1 MKLFGRK
8 TLALLLALT
17 MMLSL
22 CSFTAFG
29 AVESVTLDQST
40 LTLEVGQQATL
51 TPTVTVTE
59 ESAQTVTW
67 RSSKDSIVTVSDDG
81 TVKAVAQGTAII
93 FATST
98 VDTDK
103 YASCE
108 VTVTPKNIAVTGIS
122 IANKKAV
129 MVVNDTFAFT
139 ATVQPDNATDKTVTW
154 ESTNPSVATVSA
166 DGTVTAK
173 TAGTTNIVAKAGTG
187 SNVQSDSATV
197 QVLNNTIYAVTINRQ
212 ALESVYFGTTRDQI
226 IEELATLNWSVK
238 YGDATNNVDG
248 KAKLPASAWSSQ
260 DFKERT
266 AGNYTFNGSFGENK
280 DVTVTVTVM
289 QGEVSSVPTLS
300 YTVYKGVLK
309 DTVIVKT
316 LPSEVIVTLSNNEK
330 EKFTIGTNGDF
341 HWECANYNA
350 LTPAD
355 YTFTAVAN
363 TNDAAK
369 AHFANVSMNG
379 KTITAKVSVT
389 TSYPLPISETMYYG
403 RNTSSSIDLEETI
416 RSAVKEAIKTR
427 LNSTTT
433 SVTFKEISVLSCA
446 NQTYGKL
453 GTGTSRYIYTV
464 NSDKLDKSSMKETF
478 TYSALDTDGVTY
490 SGTLELTITSNV
502 YNVSDATSTSDPIVY
517 FSGSSGIASK
527 ISEAFKA
534 RYGSTPTYI
543 DFGNI
548 GRNDDKL
555 GELRD
560 GNGDSVE
567 DGTYTF
573 VSKDEDYDSVANIY
587 FVPTG
592 VKGTF
597 EIEYTAYSGSGSSKK
612 TMTGTITIDCR
623 EMLVIW
629 LNDLAAGET
638 QSLSSAAIQEQVT
651 AILDTTGRNA
661 KTYTLDTIKLYA
673 PKYGTLYDGNNKKIP
688 SSTKALDAEY
698 VDDYTYEAP
707 SKVTSGTLVTLK
719 FSVKCKPDS
728 GKTQKDAE
736 GVMLFNLIKKADITI
751 SASANG
757 YATLDASLF
766 TDYCADHVRSTHKN
780 YDICYVEFTGAPN
793 STAYGYLYENYKSGI
808 YNGAKI
814 KSPNG
819 KKFALTDISA
829 KDKNA
834 YDLESVSYVP
844 GTRNCTGGTFTI
856 YGVKP
861 GETIKSSTKFV
872 KLCEGTID
880 FVIDG
885 GSVSG
890 NTKKVDLLASQTYSN
905 FYYDLINSNVASVQ
919 FVSVTGGKL
928 IYRDVSSQ
936 TPITPGT
943 DVYYLSSTG
952 YLAGRRMLSNVVF
965 LPGYNQT
972 SATITLKAFDAK
984 GKSANAQYIFTI
996 KPVTT
1001 SSFSDMNGYSSYAG
1015 SVGLMT
1021 NLGII
1026 NGVGN
1031 NKFNPTG
1038 TVTRGEWITMLYR
1051 AAGSPAVYSSV
1062 SFTDV
1067 PSWCKDAVQWA
1078 VQNGITDGIG
1088 NNKFGPDM
1096 TLDRMQIVTFMYR
1109 FAKLQ
1114 GMDVNSTLYLSA
1126 YTDGNTVDAWA
1137 QPAMKWALQ
1146 KGYLDPVGGK
1156 IQPKGTMTRVLVADC
1171 LARLLT
1177 K

>member
-22 CSFTAFG
+22 CSFTAFAEG
-29 AVESVTLDQST
+29 EPASGGTTGTETGGSTGSETGGSTTPAERT
-40 LTLEVGQQATL
+40 LTKVELKSGETAPVVGFGTTEAEVKTKLAALKFTYTYSSGEPEEKTISSWSCTTTGGYKATVPGTYAFASDVGLETGNPSVN
-51 TPTVTVTE
+51 V
-59 ESAQTVTW
+59 
-67 RSSKDSIVTVSDDG
+67 
-81 TVKAVAQGTAII
+81 TVKAVQSVELAAPSSVENDP
-93 FATST
+93 ALTSVSA
-98 VDTDK
+98 VDK
-103 YASCE
+103 L
-108 VTVTPKNIAVTGIS
+108 PKN
-122 IANKKAV
+122 
-129 MVVNDTFAFT
+129 FT
-139 ATVQPDNATDKTVTW
+139 ATFDGADAKTLKVTDYYTWSLTDPASYGSGVLVPKKYTYTATPKS
-154 ESTNPSVATVSA
+154 EYSSF
-166 DGTVTAK
+166 GLTAK
-173 TAGTTNIVAKAGTG
+173 TVVLTVTSKTVSNITAKLFYDEDGMLDDVSANVGKVNLRSLILAQLPAKDASNNALTYDTVAFTNYSMSVGSMDGETWRVNSWRYSDKDKETG
-187 SNVQSDSATV
+187 SVQYSVTSGSGLVYTGTVNLTAVRFTGYIGAKVTNTSGTDSFFKDNVVNAIEGYLSDLGLSSSYYIVFDDIGSDGGTLYLTSAKNDV
-197 QVLNNTIYAVTINRQ
+197 AEEDEVYSRSDLRDMYYESNYDGEKFE
-212 ALESVYFGTTRDQI
+212 LDYSVYDDKDANKYDRIFSGSVVIENPQI
-226 IEELATLNWSVK
+226 LNVK
-238 YGDATNNVDG
+238 VSITKDDVYNF
-248 KAKLPASAWSSQ
+248 SSQ
-260 DFKERT
+260 ELQDALSELDSDWTLDRIELNSISVNGGKLCYDYDDSKTLSKNTSASRGTYYVEPSKSSQKSIDLITYVPKEKSSSRSYTAEFGFEAHYTYTDKRGKERT
-266 AGNYTFNGSFGENK
+266 G
-280 DVTVTVTVM
+280 TV
-289 QGEVSSVPTLS
+289 
-300 YTVYKGVLK
+300 
-309 DTVIVKT
+309 
-316 LPSEVIVTLSNNEK
+316 
-330 EKFTIGTNGDF
+330 
-341 HWECANYNA
+341 
-350 LTPAD
+350 
-355 YTFTAVAN
+355 
-363 TNDAAK
+363 
-369 AHFANVSMNG
+369 
-379 KTITAKVSVT
+379 
-389 TSYPLPISETMYYG
+389 
-403 RNTSSSIDLEETI
+403 
-416 RSAVKEAIKTR
+416 
-427 LNSTTT
+427 
-433 SVTFKEISVLSCA
+433 
-446 NQTYGKL
+446 
-453 GTGTSRYIYTV
+453 
-464 NSDKLDKSSMKETF
+464 
-478 TYSALDTDGVTY
+478 DG
-490 SGTLELTITSNV
+490 
-502 YNVSDATSTSDPIVY
+502 
-517 FSGSSGIASK
+517 
-527 ISEAFKA
+527 
-534 RYGSTPTYI
+534 
-543 DFGNI
+543 
-548 GRNDDKL
+548 
-555 GELRD
+555 
-560 GNGDSVE
+560 
-567 DGTYTF
+567 
-573 VSKDEDYDSVANIY
+573 
-587 FVPTG
+587 
-592 VKGTF
+592 
-597 EIEYTAYSGSGSSKK
+597 
-612 TMTGTITIDCR
+612 
-623 EMLVIW
+623 MLVI
-629 LNDLAAGET
+629 T
-638 QSLSSAAIQEQVT
+638 VQE
-651 AILDTTGRNA
+651 
-661 KTYTLDTIKLYA
+661 
-673 PKYGTLYDGNNKKIP
+673 P
-688 SSTKALDAEY
+688 
-698 VDDYTYEAP
+698 
-707 SKVTSGTLVTLK
+707 
-719 FSVKCKPDS
+719 
-728 GKTQKDAE
+728 
-736 GVMLFNLIKKADITI
+736 ADITI

-766 TDYCADHVRSTHKN
+766 EDYCADHVRSTHKN
-780 YDICYVEFTGAPN
+780 YELCYVEFDGAPN

-861 GETIKSSTKFV
+861 GTTIKSSTNFT

-890 NTKKVDLLASQTYSN
+890 NTKKVDLDASKTYSN
-905 FYYDLINSNVASVQ
+905 FYYDLINSNVASVR

-936 TPITPGT
+936 APITPGT

-952 YLAGRRMLSNVVF
+952 YLAGRKMLSNVVF

-984 GKSANAQYIFTI
+984 DKSANAQYIFTI

-1038 TVTRGEWITMLYR
+1038 SVTRGEWITMLYR

-1114 GMDVNSTLYLSA
+1114 GMDVSSTLYLSA

>member
-22 CSFTAFG
+22 CSFTAFAG
-29 AVESVTLDQST
+29 NENEGQSSSTSEGTDGTTGGTTGGSTGGGTGTGETPPAQKTLQSVALKSGETAPVVGFGTTEAEVKAALAALKFIYTYSSGDPEENTISSWSCT
-40 LTLEVGQQATL
+40 TTGGYKATVPGTYAFASDVGLETGNPSVN
-51 TPTVTVTE
+51 V
-59 ESAQTVTW
+59 
-67 RSSKDSIVTVSDDG
+67 
-81 TVKAVAQGTAII
+81 TVKAVQSVELAAPSSVENDP
-93 FATST
+93 ALTSVSA
-98 VDTDK
+98 VDK
-103 YASCE
+103 L
-108 VTVTPKNIAVTGIS
+108 PKN
-122 IANKKAV
+122 
-129 MVVNDTFAFT
+129 FT
-139 ATVQPDNATDKTVTW
+139 ATFDGADAKTLKVTDYYTWSLTDPASYGSGVLVPKKYTYTATPKS
-154 ESTNPSVATVSA
+154 EYSSY
-166 DGTVTAK
+166 GLTAK
-173 TAGTTNIVAKAGTG
+173 TVVLTVTSKTVSNITAKLFYDEDGMLDDVSANVGKVNLRSLILAQLPAKDASNNALTYDTVAFTNYSMSVGSMDGETWRVNSWRYSDKDKETG
-187 SNVQSDSATV
+187 SVQYSVTSGSGLVYTGTVNLTAVRFTGYIGAKVTNTSGTDSFFKDNVVNAIEGYLSDLGLSSSYYIVFDDIGSDGGTLYLTSAKNDV
-197 QVLNNTIYAVTINRQ
+197 AEEDEVYSRSDLRDMYYESNYDGEKFE
-212 ALESVYFGTTRDQI
+212 LDYSVYDDKDANKYDRIFSGSVVIENPQI
-226 IEELATLNWSVK
+226 LNVK
-238 YGDATNNVDG
+238 VSITKDDVYNF
-248 KAKLPASAWSSQ
+248 SSQ
-260 DFKERT
+260 ELQDALSELDSDWTLDRIELNSISVNGGKLCYDYDDSKTLSKNTSASRGTYYVEPSKSSQKSIDLITYVPKEKSSSRSYTAEFGFEAHYTYTDKRGKERT
-266 AGNYTFNGSFGENK
+266 G
-280 DVTVTVTVM
+280 TV
-289 QGEVSSVPTLS
+289 
-300 YTVYKGVLK
+300 
-309 DTVIVKT
+309 
-316 LPSEVIVTLSNNEK
+316 
-330 EKFTIGTNGDF
+330 
-341 HWECANYNA
+341 
-350 LTPAD
+350 
-355 YTFTAVAN
+355 
-363 TNDAAK
+363 
-369 AHFANVSMNG
+369 
-379 KTITAKVSVT
+379 
-389 TSYPLPISETMYYG
+389 
-403 RNTSSSIDLEETI
+403 
-416 RSAVKEAIKTR
+416 
-427 LNSTTT
+427 
-433 SVTFKEISVLSCA
+433 
-446 NQTYGKL
+446 
-453 GTGTSRYIYTV
+453 
-464 NSDKLDKSSMKETF
+464 
-478 TYSALDTDGVTY
+478 DG
-490 SGTLELTITSNV
+490 
-502 YNVSDATSTSDPIVY
+502 
-517 FSGSSGIASK
+517 
-527 ISEAFKA
+527 
-534 RYGSTPTYI
+534 
-543 DFGNI
+543 
-548 GRNDDKL
+548 
-555 GELRD
+555 
-560 GNGDSVE
+560 
-567 DGTYTF
+567 
-573 VSKDEDYDSVANIY
+573 
-587 FVPTG
+587 
-592 VKGTF
+592 
-597 EIEYTAYSGSGSSKK
+597 
-612 TMTGTITIDCR
+612 
-623 EMLVIW
+623 MLVI
-629 LNDLAAGET
+629 T
-638 QSLSSAAIQEQVT
+638 VQE
-651 AILDTTGRNA
+651 
-661 KTYTLDTIKLYA
+661 
-673 PKYGTLYDGNNKKIP
+673 P
-688 SSTKALDAEY
+688 
-698 VDDYTYEAP
+698 
-707 SKVTSGTLVTLK
+707 
-719 FSVKCKPDS
+719 
-728 GKTQKDAE
+728 
-736 GVMLFNLIKKADITI
+736 ADITI
-751 SASANG
+751 SAPANG

-766 TDYCADHVRSTHKN
+766 TDYCADHVRSTHRN

-844 GTRNCTGGTFTI
+844 GTRNCTGGTFAI

-861 GETIKSSTKFV
+861 GTTIKSSTNFT

-905 FYYDLINSNVASVQ
+905 FYYDLINSNVASVR

-984 GKSANAQYIFTI
+984 DKSANAQYIFTI

-1114 GMDVNSTLYLSA
+1114 GMDVSSTLYLSA
-1126 YTDGNTVDAWA
+1126 YTDGNTVDTWA

-1146 KGYLDPVGGK
+1146 KGYLDPVSGK
-1156 IQPKGTMTRVLVADC
+1156 IQPKGTMTRVMVADC

>member
-22 CSFTAFG
+22 CSFTAFAEG
-29 AVESVTLDQST
+29 ESASGSTPGTETGDGTGGETGGGTTPAERT
-40 LTLEVGQQATL
+40 LTKVELKSGETAPVVGFGTTEAEVKTKLAALKFTYTYSSGDPEENTISSWSCTTTGGYKATVPGTYAFASDVGLETGNPSVN
-51 TPTVTVTE
+51 V
-59 ESAQTVTW
+59 
-67 RSSKDSIVTVSDDG
+67 
-81 TVKAVAQGTAII
+81 TVKAVQSVELAAPSSVENDP
-93 FATST
+93 ALTSVSA
-98 VDTDK
+98 VDK
-103 YASCE
+103 L
-108 VTVTPKNIAVTGIS
+108 PKN
-122 IANKKAV
+122 
-129 MVVNDTFAFT
+129 FT
-139 ATVQPDNATDKTVTW
+139 ATFDGADAKTLKVTDYYTWSLTDPASYGSGVLVPKKYTYTATPKS
-154 ESTNPSVATVSA
+154 EYSSS
-166 DGTVTAK
+166 GLTAK
-173 TAGTTNIVAKAGTG
+173 TVVLTVTSKTVSNITAKLFYDEDGMLDDVSANVGKVNLRSLILAQLPAKDASNNALTYDTVAFTNYSMSVGSMDGETWRVNSWRYSDKDKETG
-187 SNVQSDSATV
+187 SVQYSVTSGSGLVYTGTVNLTAVRFTGYIGAKVTNTSGTDSFFKDNVVNAIEGYLSDLGLSSSYYIVFDDIGSDGGTLYLTSAKNDVAEEDEVYSRSDLRDMYYESNYDGEKFELDYSVYDDKDANKYDRIFSGSVVIENPQILNLKVSITKDDV
-197 QVLNNTIYAVTINRQ
+197 YNFSSQELQDALSVLDSDWTLTRIYLNNSSTNGGKLCYDYDDSK
-212 ALESVYFGTTRDQI
+212 ALSK
-226 IEELATLNWSVK
+226 N
-238 YGDATNNVDG
+238 
-248 KAKLPASAWSSQ
+248 ASASRGEYYVEPSKNNQKSIDLITYVPKEKSSSRSYTAEFGFEAHYTYT
-260 DFKERT
+260 DKRGKERT
-266 AGNYTFNGSFGENK
+266 G
-280 DVTVTVTVM
+280 TV
-289 QGEVSSVPTLS
+289 
-300 YTVYKGVLK
+300 
-309 DTVIVKT
+309 
-316 LPSEVIVTLSNNEK
+316 
-330 EKFTIGTNGDF
+330 
-341 HWECANYNA
+341 
-350 LTPAD
+350 
-355 YTFTAVAN
+355 
-363 TNDAAK
+363 
-369 AHFANVSMNG
+369 
-379 KTITAKVSVT
+379 
-389 TSYPLPISETMYYG
+389 
-403 RNTSSSIDLEETI
+403 
-416 RSAVKEAIKTR
+416 
-427 LNSTTT
+427 
-433 SVTFKEISVLSCA
+433 
-446 NQTYGKL
+446 
-453 GTGTSRYIYTV
+453 
-464 NSDKLDKSSMKETF
+464 
-478 TYSALDTDGVTY
+478 DG
-490 SGTLELTITSNV
+490 
-502 YNVSDATSTSDPIVY
+502 
-517 FSGSSGIASK
+517 
-527 ISEAFKA
+527 
-534 RYGSTPTYI
+534 
-543 DFGNI
+543 
-548 GRNDDKL
+548 
-555 GELRD
+555 
-560 GNGDSVE
+560 
-567 DGTYTF
+567 
-573 VSKDEDYDSVANIY
+573 
-587 FVPTG
+587 
-592 VKGTF
+592 
-597 EIEYTAYSGSGSSKK
+597 
-612 TMTGTITIDCR
+612 
-623 EMLVIW
+623 MLVI
-629 LNDLAAGET
+629 T
-638 QSLSSAAIQEQVT
+638 VQE
-651 AILDTTGRNA
+651 
-661 KTYTLDTIKLYA
+661 
-673 PKYGTLYDGNNKKIP
+673 P
-688 SSTKALDAEY
+688 
-698 VDDYTYEAP
+698 
-707 SKVTSGTLVTLK
+707 
-719 FSVKCKPDS
+719 
-728 GKTQKDAE
+728 
-736 GVMLFNLIKKADITI
+736 ADITI

-861 GETIKSSTKFV
+861 GTTIKSSTSFT

-885 GSVSG
+885 GSISG
-890 NTKKVDLLASQTYSN
+890 NTKKVDLDASKTYSN
-905 FYYDLINSNVASVQ
+905 FYYDLINSNVASVR

-952 YLAGRRMLSNVVF
+952 YLAGRKMLSNVVF

-984 GKSANAQYIFTI
+984 DKSANAQYIFTI

-1114 GMDVNSTLYLSA
+1114 GMDVSSTLYLSA
-1126 YTDGNTVDAWA
+1126 YTDGNTVDTWA

>member
-22 CSFTAFG
+22 CSFTAF
-29 AVESVTLDQST
+29 
-40 LTLEVGQQATL
+40 
-51 TPTVTVTE
+51 
-59 ESAQTVTW
+59 
-67 RSSKDSIVTVSDDG
+67 
-81 TVKAVAQGTAII
+81 
-93 FATST
+93 
-98 VDTDK
+98 
-103 YASCE
+103 
-108 VTVTPKNIAVTGIS
+108 
-122 IANKKAV
+122 
-129 MVVNDTFAFT
+129 
-139 ATVQPDNATDKTVTW
+139 
-154 ESTNPSVATVSA
+154 
-166 DGTVTAK
+166 
-173 TAGTTNIVAKAGTG
+173 
-187 SNVQSDSATV
+187 
-197 QVLNNTIYAVTINRQ
+197 
-212 ALESVYFGTTRDQI
+212 
-226 IEELATLNWSVK
+226 
-238 YGDATNNVDG
+238 
-248 KAKLPASAWSSQ
+248 
-260 DFKERT
+260 
-266 AGNYTFNGSFGENK
+266 AGNEGQSG
-280 DVTVTVTVM
+280 
-289 QGEVSSVPTLS
+289 
-300 YTVYKGVLK
+300 
-309 DTVIVKT
+309 
-316 LPSEVIVTLSNNEK
+316 
-330 EKFTIGTNGDF
+330 
-341 HWECANYNA
+341 
-350 LTPAD
+350 
-355 YTFTAVAN
+355 
-363 TNDAAK
+363 
-369 AHFANVSMNG
+369 
-379 KTITAKVSVT
+379 
-389 TSYPLPISETMYYG
+389 
-403 RNTSSSIDLEETI
+403 
-416 RSAVKEAIKTR
+416 
-427 LNSTTT
+427 STTE
-433 SVTFKEISVLSCA
+433 SGEGSGS
-446 NQTYGKL
+446 GE
-453 GTGTSRYIYTV
+453 GTGTGTGTGEGTGGGTGTGETPPAQKTLQSVALKSGETAPVVGFGITEAEV
-464 NSDKLDKSSMKETF
+464 KTKLAALKFTF
-478 TYSALDTDGVTY
+478 TYSDNSTENNQTISSWSCTTEGGYKATVPGEYSFVGSVDNVKSKAISVTVNKGAATAVDYSKTVSVENAPDMTGDKAVESMPKTFSATVNGTTYNNLAVSNYYGAWEHPGATGVLKTDTYTYTAAPQSNAALTGLPALSVTLTVNAKTVSNISANLFYDEDGLLDNVSANVGKVNLRSLILDKLPKNAPGSNALDYDKITFTSKPSFGSMDGEIWRVDSWRDSDSDKDKKTTDVSYSVVGNGSGNAGLKYNGTVSLTAVRFTGNIEASITNT
-490 SGTLELTITSNV
+490 SGTADFFRNKVVDEIEKYLNALGLSNSYYVVFDDIGSDGGTLYLTSSKNDVAETDEVYSRSDLRDMYYESNYDGEKFELNYSV
-502 YNVSDATSTSDPIVY
+502 YNDKDAGRYNRI
-517 FSGSSGIASK
+517 FSGSIVIRNPQILNLKVSITKDDVYNFSSQELQDALSELDSDWTLTRIYLNNSSTNGGKLCYDYDDSKALSKNASASRGEYYVEPSK
-527 ISEAFKA
+527 NNQKSIDLITYVPKEKSSSRSYTAEFGFEAH
-534 RYGSTPTYI
+534 Y
-543 DFGNI
+543 
-548 GRNDDKL
+548 
-555 GELRD
+555 
-560 GNGDSVE
+560 
-567 DGTYTF
+567 TYTD
-573 VSKDEDYDSVANIY
+573 KRGKER
-587 FVPTG
+587 
-592 VKGTF
+592 
-597 EIEYTAYSGSGSSKK
+597 
-612 TMTGTITIDCR
+612 TGTVDG
-623 EMLVIW
+623 MLVI
-629 LNDLAAGET
+629 T
-638 QSLSSAAIQEQVT
+638 VQE
-651 AILDTTGRNA
+651 
-661 KTYTLDTIKLYA
+661 
-673 PKYGTLYDGNNKKIP
+673 P
-688 SSTKALDAEY
+688 
-698 VDDYTYEAP
+698 
-707 SKVTSGTLVTLK
+707 
-719 FSVKCKPDS
+719 
-728 GKTQKDAE
+728 
-736 GVMLFNLIKKADITI
+736 ADITI
-751 SASANG
+751 SAPANG

-766 TDYCADHVRSTHKN
+766 TDYCADHVRSTYKN
-780 YDICYVEFTGAPN
+780 YEICYVEFDGAPN

-861 GETIKSSTKFV
+861 GETIKSSTRFT

-890 NTKKVDLLASQTYSN
+890 NTKKVDLDASKTYSN
-905 FYYDLINSNVASVQ
+905 FYYDLINGNVASVQ

-1114 GMDVNSTLYLSA
+1114 GMDVSSTLYLSA

-1171 LARLLT
+1171 LTRLLT

>member
-22 CSFTAFG
+22 CSFTAFAG
-29 AVESVTLDQST
+29 NEGQSGSTTESGTGEGPGGTGTGTGTEPGGSTGGEGTGGETGGTTPAQKTLQSVALKSGET
-40 LTLEVGQQATL
+40 APVVGFGTTEAEVKAKLAALKFTYTYSSGDPEEKTISSWSCTTAGGYKATVPGTYAFASDVGLETGNPSVN
-51 TPTVTVTE
+51 V
-59 ESAQTVTW
+59 
-67 RSSKDSIVTVSDDG
+67 
-81 TVKAVAQGTAII
+81 TVKAVQSVELAAPSSVENDP
-93 FATST
+93 ALTSVSA
-98 VDTDK
+98 VDK
-103 YASCE
+103 L
-108 VTVTPKNIAVTGIS
+108 PKN
-122 IANKKAV
+122 
-129 MVVNDTFAFT
+129 FT
-139 ATVQPDNATDKTVTW
+139 ATFDGADAKTLKVTDYYTWSLTDPASYGSGVLVPKKYTYTATPKSEYSSFGLTTKTVVLTVTSKTVSNITAKLFYDEGGMLDDVSANVGKVNLRSLILAQLPAKDASNNALTYDTVAFTNYSMSVGSMDGETWRVNSWRYSDKDKETGSVQYSVTSGSGLVYTGTVNLTAVRFTGYIGAKVTNTSGTDSFFKDNVVNAIEGYLSDLGLSSSYYIVFDDIGSDGGTLYLTSAKNDVAEEDEVYSRSDLRDMYYESNYDGEKFELDYSVYDDKDANKYDRIFSGSVVIENPQILNVKVSITKDDVYNFSSQELQDALSELDSDWTLDRIELNSISVNGGKLCYDYDDSKTLSKNTSASRGTYYVEPSKSSQKSIDLITYVPKEKSSSRSYTAEFGFEAHYTYTDKR
-154 ESTNPSVATVSA
+154 
-166 DGTVTAK
+166 G
-173 TAGTTNIVAKAGTG
+173 
-187 SNVQSDSATV
+187 
-197 QVLNNTIYAVTINRQ
+197 
-212 ALESVYFGTTRDQI
+212 
-226 IEELATLNWSVK
+226 
-238 YGDATNNVDG
+238 
-248 KAKLPASAWSSQ
+248 
-260 DFKERT
+260 KERT
-266 AGNYTFNGSFGENK
+266 G
-280 DVTVTVTVM
+280 TV
-289 QGEVSSVPTLS
+289 
-300 YTVYKGVLK
+300 
-309 DTVIVKT
+309 
-316 LPSEVIVTLSNNEK
+316 
-330 EKFTIGTNGDF
+330 
-341 HWECANYNA
+341 
-350 LTPAD
+350 
-355 YTFTAVAN
+355 
-363 TNDAAK
+363 
-369 AHFANVSMNG
+369 
-379 KTITAKVSVT
+379 
-389 TSYPLPISETMYYG
+389 
-403 RNTSSSIDLEETI
+403 
-416 RSAVKEAIKTR
+416 
-427 LNSTTT
+427 
-433 SVTFKEISVLSCA
+433 
-446 NQTYGKL
+446 
-453 GTGTSRYIYTV
+453 
-464 NSDKLDKSSMKETF
+464 
-478 TYSALDTDGVTY
+478 DG
-490 SGTLELTITSNV
+490 
-502 YNVSDATSTSDPIVY
+502 
-517 FSGSSGIASK
+517 
-527 ISEAFKA
+527 
-534 RYGSTPTYI
+534 
-543 DFGNI
+543 
-548 GRNDDKL
+548 
-555 GELRD
+555 
-560 GNGDSVE
+560 
-567 DGTYTF
+567 
-573 VSKDEDYDSVANIY
+573 
-587 FVPTG
+587 
-592 VKGTF
+592 
-597 EIEYTAYSGSGSSKK
+597 
-612 TMTGTITIDCR
+612 
-623 EMLVIW
+623 MLVI
-629 LNDLAAGET
+629 T
-638 QSLSSAAIQEQVT
+638 VQE
-651 AILDTTGRNA
+651 
-661 KTYTLDTIKLYA
+661 
-673 PKYGTLYDGNNKKIP
+673 P
-688 SSTKALDAEY
+688 
-698 VDDYTYEAP
+698 
-707 SKVTSGTLVTLK
+707 
-719 FSVKCKPDS
+719 
-728 GKTQKDAE
+728 
-736 GVMLFNLIKKADITI
+736 ADITI

-766 TDYCADHVRSTHKN
+766 EDYCADHVRSTHKN
-780 YDICYVEFTGAPN
+780 YELCYVEFTGAPN

-861 GETIKSSTKFV
+861 GTTIKSSTSFT

-890 NTKKVDLLASQTYSN
+890 NTKKVDLDASKTYSN
-905 FYYDLINSNVASVQ
+905 FYYDLINSNVASVR

-952 YLAGRRMLSNVVF
+952 YLAGRKMLSNVVF

-984 GKSANAQYIFTI
+984 DKSANAQYIFTI

-1038 TVTRGEWITMLYR
+1038 SVTRGEWITMLYR

-1114 GMDVNSTLYLSA
+1114 GMDVSSTLYLSA

>member
-22 CSFTAFG
+22 CSFTAFAEG
-29 AVESVTLDQST
+29 ASPSGGTTESGEGSGSGEGTGTGTGTGEGTGGGTTPAERT
-40 LTLEVGQQATL
+40 LTKVELKSGETAPVVGFGTTEAEVKTKLAALKFTYTYSSGEPEEKTISSWSCTTTGGYKATVPGTYAFASDVGLETGNPSVN
-51 TPTVTVTE
+51 V
-59 ESAQTVTW
+59 
-67 RSSKDSIVTVSDDG
+67 
-81 TVKAVAQGTAII
+81 TVKAVQSVELAAPSSVENDP
-93 FATST
+93 ALTSVSA
-98 VDTDK
+98 VDK
-103 YASCE
+103 L
-108 VTVTPKNIAVTGIS
+108 PKN
-122 IANKKAV
+122 
-129 MVVNDTFAFT
+129 FT
-139 ATVQPDNATDKTVTW
+139 ATFDGADAKTLKVTDYYTWSLTDPASYGSGVLVPKKYTYTATPKS
-154 ESTNPSVATVSA
+154 EYSSS
-166 DGTVTAK
+166 GLTAK
-173 TAGTTNIVAKAGTG
+173 TVVLTVTSKTVSNITAKLFYDEDGMLDDVSANVGKVNLRSLILAQLPAKDASNNALTYDMVAFTNYSMSVGSMDGETWRVNSWRYSDKDKETG
-187 SNVQSDSATV
+187 SVQYSVTSGSGLVYTGTVNLTAVRFTGYIGAKVTNTSGTDSFFKDNVVNAIEGYLSDLGLSSSYYIVFDDIGSDGGTLYLTSAKNDV
-197 QVLNNTIYAVTINRQ
+197 AEEDEVYSRSDLRDMYYESNYDGEKFELNY
-212 ALESVYFGTTRDQI
+212 SVYDDKDANKYDRIFSGSIEIENPQI
-226 IEELATLNWSVK
+226 LNLKVSITKDDV
-238 YGDATNNVDG
+238 YNF
-248 KAKLPASAWSSQ
+248 SSQ
-260 DFKERT
+260 ELQDALSELDSDWTLDRIELNSISVNGGKLCYDYDDSKSLSKNTSANRGTYYVEPSKSSQKSIDLITYVPKEKSSSRSYTAEFGFEAHYTYTDKRGKERT
-266 AGNYTFNGSFGENK
+266 G
-280 DVTVTVTVM
+280 TV
-289 QGEVSSVPTLS
+289 
-300 YTVYKGVLK
+300 
-309 DTVIVKT
+309 
-316 LPSEVIVTLSNNEK
+316 
-330 EKFTIGTNGDF
+330 
-341 HWECANYNA
+341 
-350 LTPAD
+350 
-355 YTFTAVAN
+355 
-363 TNDAAK
+363 
-369 AHFANVSMNG
+369 
-379 KTITAKVSVT
+379 
-389 TSYPLPISETMYYG
+389 
-403 RNTSSSIDLEETI
+403 
-416 RSAVKEAIKTR
+416 
-427 LNSTTT
+427 
-433 SVTFKEISVLSCA
+433 
-446 NQTYGKL
+446 
-453 GTGTSRYIYTV
+453 
-464 NSDKLDKSSMKETF
+464 
-478 TYSALDTDGVTY
+478 DG
-490 SGTLELTITSNV
+490 
-502 YNVSDATSTSDPIVY
+502 
-517 FSGSSGIASK
+517 
-527 ISEAFKA
+527 
-534 RYGSTPTYI
+534 
-543 DFGNI
+543 
-548 GRNDDKL
+548 
-555 GELRD
+555 
-560 GNGDSVE
+560 
-567 DGTYTF
+567 
-573 VSKDEDYDSVANIY
+573 
-587 FVPTG
+587 
-592 VKGTF
+592 
-597 EIEYTAYSGSGSSKK
+597 
-612 TMTGTITIDCR
+612 
-623 EMLVIW
+623 MLVI
-629 LNDLAAGET
+629 T
-638 QSLSSAAIQEQVT
+638 VQE
-651 AILDTTGRNA
+651 
-661 KTYTLDTIKLYA
+661 
-673 PKYGTLYDGNNKKIP
+673 P
-688 SSTKALDAEY
+688 
-698 VDDYTYEAP
+698 
-707 SKVTSGTLVTLK
+707 
-719 FSVKCKPDS
+719 
-728 GKTQKDAE
+728 
-736 GVMLFNLIKKADITI
+736 ADITI

-766 TDYCADHVRSTHKN
+766 EDYCADHVRSTYKN
-780 YDICYVEFTGAPN
+780 YEICYVEFDGAPN

-844 GTRNCTGGTFTI
+844 GTRNCTGGTFAI

-872 KLCEGTID
+872 KLCDGTID

-890 NTKKVDLLASQTYSN
+890 NTKKVDLDASKTYSN
-905 FYYDLINSNVASVQ
+905 FYYDLINSNVASVR

-936 TPITPGT
+936 APITPGT

-1114 GMDVNSTLYLSA
+1114 GMDVSSTLYLSA
-1126 YTDGNTVDAWA
+1126 YTDGNTVDTWA

>member
-17 MMLSL
+17 MTVVLMSVSAFAEDFAITGDNKVAVGATITLNAANVPEGATVEWS
-22 CSFTAFG
+22 SSGGASVNAGVVTGVTAG
-29 AVESVTLDQST
+29 DATITATAKNGDSTVATATYTVHVYVPVSGVSITSSDSTVTVGNT
-40 LTLEVGQQATL
+40 LTLTATVSPANAE
-51 TPTVTVTE
+51 T
-59 ESAQTVTW
+59 QTVTW
-67 RSSKDSIVTVSDDG
+67 TSSK
-81 TVKAVAQGTAII
+81 TA
-93 FATST
+93 
-98 VDTDK
+98 
-103 YASCE
+103 
-108 VTVTPKNIAVTGIS
+108 
-122 IANKKAV
+122 
-129 MVVNDTFAFT
+129 
-139 ATVQPDNATDKTVTW
+139 
-154 ESTNPSVATVSA
+154 VATVSA
-166 DGTVTAK
+166 TGVVTPVKHGKTTITVTTTDGNKTASREITVLPASVTGATLADKDKAIQIPNGFSDAEVRKLLPTTFSATVDGTAETNLSIAEFYNAWVIPSDIATKPYSSEVNVTATAK
-173 TAGTTNIVAKAGTG
+173 TGITADTLTVKVTLSEKIVNVAQPLETYFWEGRSSELSSSLINDVALLSPIRNALGENSKNNITFDITFPSTLTYGSVRSGVWSINEWPSSASDNNTLTVEVPFTAIGTG
-187 SNVQSDSATV
+187 TANKDLRYSGKVKISVERLINHITAKMENSTSTESFFRTRVADAIGSIAKKLSGSKYYVVFDTIGSDGGTLYLTSDKNDVADEGEVYDSTALQKMVYESNYDGEDFE
-197 QVLNNTIYAVTINRQ
+197 
-212 ALESVYFGTTRDQI
+212 LEYSVYDDEDARTSDWIFSGSIEIENPQI
-226 IEELATLNWSVK
+226 LNLKVSITKDDV
-238 YGDATNNVDG
+238 Y
-248 KAKLPASAWSSQ
+248 SFSSQ
-260 DFKERT
+260 ELQDALSELDSDWTLDRIELNSISVNGGKLCYDYDDSKTLSKNTSASRGTYYVEPSKSSQKSIDLITYVPKEKSTSRSYTAEFGFEAHYTYTDKRGKERT
-266 AGNYTFNGSFGENK
+266 G
-280 DVTVTVTVM
+280 TV
-289 QGEVSSVPTLS
+289 
-300 YTVYKGVLK
+300 
-309 DTVIVKT
+309 
-316 LPSEVIVTLSNNEK
+316 
-330 EKFTIGTNGDF
+330 
-341 HWECANYNA
+341 
-350 LTPAD
+350 
-355 YTFTAVAN
+355 
-363 TNDAAK
+363 
-369 AHFANVSMNG
+369 
-379 KTITAKVSVT
+379 
-389 TSYPLPISETMYYG
+389 
-403 RNTSSSIDLEETI
+403 
-416 RSAVKEAIKTR
+416 
-427 LNSTTT
+427 
-433 SVTFKEISVLSCA
+433 
-446 NQTYGKL
+446 
-453 GTGTSRYIYTV
+453 
-464 NSDKLDKSSMKETF
+464 
-478 TYSALDTDGVTY
+478 DG
-490 SGTLELTITSNV
+490 
-502 YNVSDATSTSDPIVY
+502 
-517 FSGSSGIASK
+517 
-527 ISEAFKA
+527 
-534 RYGSTPTYI
+534 
-543 DFGNI
+543 
-548 GRNDDKL
+548 
-555 GELRD
+555 
-560 GNGDSVE
+560 
-567 DGTYTF
+567 
-573 VSKDEDYDSVANIY
+573 
-587 FVPTG
+587 
-592 VKGTF
+592 
-597 EIEYTAYSGSGSSKK
+597 
-612 TMTGTITIDCR
+612 
-623 EMLVIW
+623 MLVI
-629 LNDLAAGET
+629 T
-638 QSLSSAAIQEQVT
+638 VQE
-651 AILDTTGRNA
+651 
-661 KTYTLDTIKLYA
+661 
-673 PKYGTLYDGNNKKIP
+673 P
-688 SSTKALDAEY
+688 
-698 VDDYTYEAP
+698 
-707 SKVTSGTLVTLK
+707 
-719 FSVKCKPDS
+719 
-728 GKTQKDAE
+728 
-736 GVMLFNLIKKADITI
+736 ADITI
-751 SASANG
+751 SAPANG

-766 TDYCADHVRSTHKN
+766 EDYCADHVRSTHKN

-861 GETIKSSTKFV
+861 GTTIKSSTKIV

-905 FYYDLINSNVASVQ
+905 FYYDLINSNVASVR

-936 TPITPGT
+936 APITPGT

-952 YLAGRRMLSNVVF
+952 YLAGRKMLSNVVF

-984 GKSANAQYIFTI
+984 DKSANAQYIFTI

-1031 NKFNPTG
+1031 NKFNPSG
-1038 TVTRGEWITMLYR
+1038 SVTRGEWITMLYR

-1114 GMDVNSTLYLSA
+1114 GMDVSSTLYLSA

-1171 LARLLT
+1171 LTRLLT

>member
-22 CSFTAFG
+22 CSFTAFAEGELANGNTTESGTGG
-29 AVESVTLDQST
+29 AGTGTGTEPGGSTGGTTGGTTPAQRTLQSVAL
-40 LTLEVGQQATL
+40 
-51 TPTVTVTE
+51 
-59 ESAQTVTW
+59 
-67 RSSKDSIVTVSDDG
+67 KDSKTAPVVGFGTTEAEVKAALAALKFIYTYSSGDPEENTISSWSCTTTGGYKATVPGTYAFASDVG
-81 TVKAVAQGTAII
+81 LETGNPSVNVTVKAVQSVELAAPSSVENDP
-93 FATST
+93 ALTSVSA
-98 VDTDK
+98 VDK
-103 YASCE
+103 L
-108 VTVTPKNIAVTGIS
+108 PKN
-122 IANKKAV
+122 
-129 MVVNDTFAFT
+129 FT
-139 ATVQPDNATDKTVTW
+139 ATFDGADAKTLKVTDYYTWSLTDPASYGSGVLVPKKYTYTATPKS
-154 ESTNPSVATVSA
+154 EYSSF
-166 DGTVTAK
+166 GLTAK
-173 TAGTTNIVAKAGTG
+173 TVVLTVTSKTVSNITAKLFYDEDGMLDDVSANVGKVNLRSLILAQLPAKDASNNALTYDTVAFTNYSMSVGSMDGETWRVNSWRYSDKDKETG
-187 SNVQSDSATV
+187 SVQYSVTSGSGLVYTGTVNLTAVRFTGYIGAKVTNTSGTDSFFKDNVVNAIEGYLSDLGLSSSYYIVFDDIGSDGGTLYLTSAKNDV
-197 QVLNNTIYAVTINRQ
+197 AEEDEVYSRSDLRDMYYESNYDGEKFE
-212 ALESVYFGTTRDQI
+212 LDYSVYDDKDANKYDRIFSGSVVIENPQI
-226 IEELATLNWSVK
+226 LNVK
-238 YGDATNNVDG
+238 VSITKDDVYNF
-248 KAKLPASAWSSQ
+248 SSQ
-260 DFKERT
+260 ELQDALSELDSDWTLDRIELNSISVNGGKLCYDYDDSKTLSKNTSASRGTYYVEPSKSSQKSIDLITYVPKEKSSSRSYTAEFGFEAHYTYTDKRGKERT
-266 AGNYTFNGSFGENK
+266 G
-280 DVTVTVTVM
+280 TV
-289 QGEVSSVPTLS
+289 
-300 YTVYKGVLK
+300 
-309 DTVIVKT
+309 
-316 LPSEVIVTLSNNEK
+316 
-330 EKFTIGTNGDF
+330 
-341 HWECANYNA
+341 
-350 LTPAD
+350 
-355 YTFTAVAN
+355 
-363 TNDAAK
+363 
-369 AHFANVSMNG
+369 
-379 KTITAKVSVT
+379 
-389 TSYPLPISETMYYG
+389 
-403 RNTSSSIDLEETI
+403 
-416 RSAVKEAIKTR
+416 
-427 LNSTTT
+427 
-433 SVTFKEISVLSCA
+433 
-446 NQTYGKL
+446 
-453 GTGTSRYIYTV
+453 
-464 NSDKLDKSSMKETF
+464 
-478 TYSALDTDGVTY
+478 DG
-490 SGTLELTITSNV
+490 
-502 YNVSDATSTSDPIVY
+502 
-517 FSGSSGIASK
+517 
-527 ISEAFKA
+527 
-534 RYGSTPTYI
+534 
-543 DFGNI
+543 
-548 GRNDDKL
+548 
-555 GELRD
+555 
-560 GNGDSVE
+560 
-567 DGTYTF
+567 
-573 VSKDEDYDSVANIY
+573 
-587 FVPTG
+587 
-592 VKGTF
+592 
-597 EIEYTAYSGSGSSKK
+597 
-612 TMTGTITIDCR
+612 
-623 EMLVIW
+623 MLVI
-629 LNDLAAGET
+629 T
-638 QSLSSAAIQEQVT
+638 VQE
-651 AILDTTGRNA
+651 
-661 KTYTLDTIKLYA
+661 
-673 PKYGTLYDGNNKKIP
+673 P
-688 SSTKALDAEY
+688 
-698 VDDYTYEAP
+698 
-707 SKVTSGTLVTLK
+707 
-719 FSVKCKPDS
+719 
-728 GKTQKDAE
+728 
-736 GVMLFNLIKKADITI
+736 ADITI
-751 SASANG
+751 SAPANG

-766 TDYCADHVRSTHKN
+766 EDYCADHVRSTHKN
-780 YDICYVEFTGAPN
+780 YDICYVEFDGAPN

-861 GETIKSSTKFV
+861 GTTIKSSTSFT

-890 NTKKVDLLASQTYSN
+890 NTKKVDLDASKTYSN
-905 FYYDLINSNVASVQ
+905 FYYDLINSNVASVR

-952 YLAGRRMLSNVVF
+952 YLAGRKMLSNVVF

-984 GKSANAQYIFTI
+984 DKSANAQYIFTI

-1126 YTDGNTVDAWA
+1126 YTDGNTVDTWA

-1146 KGYLDPVGGK
+1146 KGYLDPVSGK

-1171 LARLLT
+1171 LTRLLT

>member
-22 CSFTAFG
+22 CSFTAFAEG
-29 AVESVTLDQST
+29 EFAITGPNTITGKNQKANYKTTAPDGVTVNWSCSPESVATIDQSGEVTAVGKGKATITAKYQPSAADGQTEQPAEQTATYDITVIVPVDSVVMGSGASASMYIGGTQT
-40 LTLEVGQQATL
+40 LTATVEPADASNMNINWSTSDDSIANVSDSGVVTAKKPGTVTIYAISAADSTKKTEFGINVLPDTVKSAQLASGESDTMSVSYGTSLSKILDDLKKVKIDVTYTQNGHLTVTAEDWQCTPSYDPKTLSTYTFKSATYNVSVSVTVAAGVVKSSSVSPSQITVSKNTQANAIGLPASATVTLENGYSLDITVGSGTTVDYEWVSNDYNPAATGAY
-51 TPTVTVTE
+51 TFTAKWKTHTDGKTETRFTMDAAKAPKVTVTVADYIPVNKATTSMAYTRTNTSVDLSDTIAAAVNAKIRE
-59 ESAQTVTW
+59 RMGSSYNARTTIESVVL
-67 RSSKDSIVTVSDDG
+67 SGSNSYG
-81 TVKAVAQGTAII
+81 
-93 FATST
+93 
-98 VDTDK
+98 
-103 YASCE
+103 
-108 VTVTPKNIAVTGIS
+108 
-122 IANKKAV
+122 V
-129 MVVNDTFAFT
+129 M
-139 ATVQPDNATDKTVTW
+139 
-154 ESTNPSVATVSA
+154 
-166 DGTVTAK
+166 
-173 TAGTTNIVAKAGTG
+173 GTG
-187 SNVQSDSATV
+187 SNK
-197 QVLNNTIYAVTINRQ
+197 AV
-212 ALESVYFGTTRDQI
+212 F
-226 IEELATLNWSVK
+226 
-238 YGDATNNVDG
+238 
-248 KAKLPASAWSSQ
+248 
-260 DFKERT
+260 
-266 AGNYTFNGSFGENK
+266 
-280 DVTVTVTVM
+280 TVT
-289 QGEVSSVPTLS
+289 
-300 YTVYKGVLK
+300 
-309 DTVIVKT
+309 KT
-316 LPSEVIVTLSNNEK
+316 LPSS
-330 EKFTIGTNGDF
+330 GTATQD
-341 HWECANYNA
+341 
-350 LTPAD
+350 
-355 YTFTAVAN
+355 
-363 TNDAAK
+363 
-369 AHFANVSMNG
+369 
-379 KTITAKVSVT
+379 
-389 TSYPLPISETMYYG
+389 
-403 RNTSSSIDLEETI
+403 
-416 RSAVKEAIKTR
+416 
-427 LNSTTT
+427 
-433 SVTFKEISVLSCA
+433 
-446 NQTYGKL
+446 
-453 GTGTSRYIYTV
+453 
-464 NSDKLDKSSMKETF
+464 F
-478 TYSALDTDGVTY
+478 TYVALGNDGQKY
-490 SGTLELTITSNV
+490 SGTVTLTIYSGTFD
-502 YNVSDATSTSDPIVY
+502 VSDATSTSDPIVY
-517 FSGSSGIASK
+517 FSGSNGIASK
-527 ISEAFKA
+527 IADAFKA

-543 DFGNI
+543 EFGSI

-573 VSKDEDYDSVANIY
+573 SSKDEDYDSVANIY

-592 VKGTF
+592 VDGTF
-597 EIEYTAYSGSGSSKK
+597 EIEYTAYSGSSKRSDS
-612 TMTGTITIDCR
+612 MTGTISIKCA
-623 EMLVIW
+623 EMLVVW
-629 LNDLAAGET
+629 LSDMGAGET
-638 QSLSSAAIQEQVT
+638 RNLSASAIQEQVT
-651 AILDTTGRNA
+651 EILDTNRIS
-661 KTYTLDTIKLYA
+661 YTLDTVSLNRPSA
-673 PKYGTLYDGNNKKIP
+673 GTIYDGSNKKIT
-688 SSTKALDAEY
+688 TKTVDAEDL
-698 VDDYTYEAP
+698 DDYTYEAP
-707 SKVTSGTLVTLK
+707 AKVPSANLVTIR

-728 GKTQKDAE
+728 GKSSKSAS

-766 TDYCADHVRSTHKN
+766 TDYCADHVRSTHRN
-780 YDICYVEFTGAPN
+780 YDICYVEFDGAPN

-844 GTRNCTGGTFTI
+844 GTRNCTGGTFAI

-861 GETIKSSTKFV
+861 GTTIKSSTNFT

-905 FYYDLINSNVASVQ
+905 FYYDLINSNVASVR

-943 DVYYLSSTG
+943 DVYYLGSTG

-984 GKSANAQYIFTI
+984 DKSANAQYIFTI

-1021 NLGII
+1021 NLDII

-1031 NKFNPTG
+1031 NKFNPSG
-1038 TVTRGEWITMLYR
+1038 SVTRGEWITMLYR
-1051 AAGSPAVYSSV
+1051 AAGSPAVSSSV

-1067 PSWCKDAVQWA
+1067 PSWCKYAVQWA

-1114 GMDVNSTLYLSA
+1114 GMDVSSTLYLSA
-1126 YTDGNTVDAWA
+1126 YTDGNTVDTWA

-1171 LARLLT
+1171 LTRLLT

>member
-22 CSFTAFG
+22 CSFTAFAG
-29 AVESVTLDQST
+29 NEGQSGSTTESGTGEGPGGTGTGTGTEPGGSTGGEGTGGETGGTTPAQKTLQSVALKSGET
-40 LTLEVGQQATL
+40 APVVGFGTTEAEVKAKLAALKFTYTYSSGDPEEKTISSWSCTTTGGYKATVPGTYAFASDVGLETSNPSVN
-51 TPTVTVTE
+51 V
-59 ESAQTVTW
+59 
-67 RSSKDSIVTVSDDG
+67 
-81 TVKAVAQGTAII
+81 TVKAVQSVELAAPSSVENDP
-93 FATST
+93 ALTSVSA
-98 VDTDK
+98 VDK
-103 YASCE
+103 L
-108 VTVTPKNIAVTGIS
+108 PKN
-122 IANKKAV
+122 
-129 MVVNDTFAFT
+129 FT
-139 ATVQPDNATDKTVTW
+139 ATFDGADAKTLKVTDYYTWSLTDPASYGSGVLVPKKYTYTATLKS
-154 ESTNPSVATVSA
+154 EYSSF
-166 DGTVTAK
+166 GLTAK
-173 TAGTTNIVAKAGTG
+173 TVVLTVTSKTVSNITAKLFYDEGGMLDDVSANVGKVNLRSLILAQLPAKDASNNALTYDTVAFTNYSMSVGSMDGETWRVNSWRYSDKDKETG
-187 SNVQSDSATV
+187 SVQYSVTSGSGLVYTGTVNLTAVRFTGYIGAKVTNTSGTDSFFKDNVVNAIEGYLSDLGLSSSYYIVFDDIGSDGGTLYLTSAKNDV
-197 QVLNNTIYAVTINRQ
+197 AEEDEVYSRSDLRDMYYESNYDGEKFE
-212 ALESVYFGTTRDQI
+212 LDYSVYDDKDANKYDRIFSGSVVIENPQI
-226 IEELATLNWSVK
+226 LNVK
-238 YGDATNNVDG
+238 VSITKDDVYNF
-248 KAKLPASAWSSQ
+248 SSQ
-260 DFKERT
+260 ELQDALSELDSDWTLDRIELNSISVNGGKLCYDYDDSKTLSKNTSASRGTYYVEPSKSSQKSIDLITYVPKEKSTSRSYTAEFGFEAHYTYTDKRGKERT
-266 AGNYTFNGSFGENK
+266 G
-280 DVTVTVTVM
+280 TV
-289 QGEVSSVPTLS
+289 
-300 YTVYKGVLK
+300 
-309 DTVIVKT
+309 
-316 LPSEVIVTLSNNEK
+316 
-330 EKFTIGTNGDF
+330 
-341 HWECANYNA
+341 
-350 LTPAD
+350 
-355 YTFTAVAN
+355 
-363 TNDAAK
+363 
-369 AHFANVSMNG
+369 
-379 KTITAKVSVT
+379 
-389 TSYPLPISETMYYG
+389 
-403 RNTSSSIDLEETI
+403 
-416 RSAVKEAIKTR
+416 
-427 LNSTTT
+427 
-433 SVTFKEISVLSCA
+433 
-446 NQTYGKL
+446 
-453 GTGTSRYIYTV
+453 
-464 NSDKLDKSSMKETF
+464 
-478 TYSALDTDGVTY
+478 DG
-490 SGTLELTITSNV
+490 
-502 YNVSDATSTSDPIVY
+502 
-517 FSGSSGIASK
+517 
-527 ISEAFKA
+527 
-534 RYGSTPTYI
+534 
-543 DFGNI
+543 
-548 GRNDDKL
+548 
-555 GELRD
+555 
-560 GNGDSVE
+560 
-567 DGTYTF
+567 
-573 VSKDEDYDSVANIY
+573 
-587 FVPTG
+587 
-592 VKGTF
+592 
-597 EIEYTAYSGSGSSKK
+597 
-612 TMTGTITIDCR
+612 
-623 EMLVIW
+623 MLVI
-629 LNDLAAGET
+629 T
-638 QSLSSAAIQEQVT
+638 VQE
-651 AILDTTGRNA
+651 
-661 KTYTLDTIKLYA
+661 
-673 PKYGTLYDGNNKKIP
+673 P
-688 SSTKALDAEY
+688 
-698 VDDYTYEAP
+698 
-707 SKVTSGTLVTLK
+707 
-719 FSVKCKPDS
+719 
-728 GKTQKDAE
+728 
-736 GVMLFNLIKKADITI
+736 ADITI

-766 TDYCADHVRSTHKN
+766 EDYCADHVRSTHKN
-780 YDICYVEFTGAPN
+780 YELCYVEFTGAPN

-861 GETIKSSTKFV
+861 GTTIKSSTNFT

-905 FYYDLINSNVASVQ
+905 FYYDLINSNVASVR

-984 GKSANAQYIFTI
+984 DKSANAQYIFTI

-1038 TVTRGEWITMLYR
+1038 SVTRGEWITMLYR

-1114 GMDVNSTLYLSA
+1114 GMDVSSTLYLSA

>member
-22 CSFTAFG
+22 CSFTAFAENG
-29 AVESVTLDQST
+29 GQSGSATES
-40 LTLEVGQQATL
+40 
-51 TPTVTVTE
+51 
-59 ESAQTVTW
+59 
-67 RSSKDSIVTVSDDG
+67 G
-81 TVKAVAQGTAII
+81 TGG
-93 FATST
+93 
-98 VDTDK
+98 
-103 YASCE
+103 E
-108 VTVTPKNIAVTGIS
+108 TG
-122 IANKKAV
+122 
-129 MVVNDTFAFT
+129 
-139 ATVQPDNATDKTVTW
+139 
-154 ESTNPSVATVSA
+154 
-166 DGTVTAK
+166 G
-173 TAGTTNIVAKAGTG
+173 AGTG
-187 SNVQSDSATV
+187 TGTETGGSTGTGGETGGTTPAQKTLQSV
-197 QVLNNTIYAVTINRQ
+197 
-212 ALESVYFGTTRDQI
+212 ALKVGETAPVVGFGTT
-226 IEELATLNWSVK
+226 EAEV
-238 YGDATNNVDG
+238 
-248 KAKLPASAWSSQ
+248 KAKLAALKFTYTYSDNSTDEQTIANWSCSAGY
-260 DFKERT
+260 KAT
-266 AGNYTFNGSFGENK
+266 VPGNYTFTGDVGLSNSNPTVSVTVEAVKSVDLAAPSSVENDPALTSVSAVDKLPKNFTATFDGADAKTLKVTDYYTWSLTDPASYGSGVLVPKKYTYTATPKSEYSSFGLTAK
-280 DVTVTVTVM
+280 TVVLTVTSKTVSNITAKLFYDEDGM
-289 QGEVSSVPTLS
+289 LDDVSANVGKVNLRSLILAQLPA
-300 YTVYKGVLK
+300 K
-309 DTVIVKT
+309 DA
-316 LPSEVIVTLSNNEK
+316 SN
-330 EKFTIGTNGDF
+330 
-341 HWECANYNA
+341 NA
-350 LTPAD
+350 LTYDTVAFTNYSMSVGSMD
-355 YTFTAVAN
+355 GETWRVNSWRYSDKDKETGSVQYSVTSGSGLVYTGTVNLTAVRF
-363 TNDAAK
+363 T
-369 AHFANVSMNG
+369 G
-379 KTITAKVSVT
+379 YIGAKVT
-389 TSYPLPISETMYYG
+389 NTSGTDSFFKDNVVNAIEGYLSDLGLSSSYYIVFDDIGSDGGTLYLTSAKNDVAEEDEVYSRSDLRDMYYESNYDG
-403 RNTSSSIDLEETI
+403 EKFELDYSVYDDKDANKYDRIFSGSVVIENPQILNVKVSITKDDVYNFSSQELQDALSELDSDWTLDRIELNSISVNGGKLCYDYDDSKTLSKNTSASRGTYYVEPSKSSQKSIDLITYVPKEKSSS
-416 RSAVKEAIKTR
+416 RSYTAEFGFEAHYTYTDKRGKER
-427 LNSTTT
+427 
-433 SVTFKEISVLSCA
+433 
-446 NQTYGKL
+446 
-453 GTGTSRYIYTV
+453 TGTV
-464 NSDKLDKSSMKETF
+464 
-478 TYSALDTDGVTY
+478 DG
-490 SGTLELTITSNV
+490 
-502 YNVSDATSTSDPIVY
+502 
-517 FSGSSGIASK
+517 
-527 ISEAFKA
+527 
-534 RYGSTPTYI
+534 
-543 DFGNI
+543 
-548 GRNDDKL
+548 
-555 GELRD
+555 
-560 GNGDSVE
+560 
-567 DGTYTF
+567 
-573 VSKDEDYDSVANIY
+573 
-587 FVPTG
+587 
-592 VKGTF
+592 
-597 EIEYTAYSGSGSSKK
+597 
-612 TMTGTITIDCR
+612 
-623 EMLVIW
+623 MLVI
-629 LNDLAAGET
+629 T
-638 QSLSSAAIQEQVT
+638 VQE
-651 AILDTTGRNA
+651 
-661 KTYTLDTIKLYA
+661 
-673 PKYGTLYDGNNKKIP
+673 P
-688 SSTKALDAEY
+688 
-698 VDDYTYEAP
+698 
-707 SKVTSGTLVTLK
+707 
-719 FSVKCKPDS
+719 
-728 GKTQKDAE
+728 
-736 GVMLFNLIKKADITI
+736 ADITI

-766 TDYCADHVRSTHKN
+766 EDYCADHVRSTHKN
-780 YDICYVEFTGAPN
+780 YELCYVEFTGAPN

-861 GETIKSSTKFV
+861 GTTIKSSTNFT

-905 FYYDLINSNVASVQ
+905 FYYDLINSNVASVR

-952 YLAGRRMLSNVVF
+952 YLAGRKMLSNVVF

-984 GKSANAQYIFTI
+984 DKSANAQYIFTI
-996 KPVTT
+996 KSVTT

-1114 GMDVNSTLYLSA
+1114 GMDVSSTLYLSA
-1126 YTDGNTVDAWA
+1126 YTDGNTVDTWA

>member
-22 CSFTAFG
+22 CSFTAFAEG
-29 AVESVTLDQST
+29 ELANGNTTES
-40 LTLEVGQQATL
+40 
-51 TPTVTVTE
+51 
-59 ESAQTVTW
+59 
-67 RSSKDSIVTVSDDG
+67 G
-81 TVKAVAQGTAII
+81 TG
-93 FATST
+93 
-98 VDTDK
+98 
-103 YASCE
+103 
-108 VTVTPKNIAVTGIS
+108 G
-122 IANKKAV
+122 
-129 MVVNDTFAFT
+129 
-139 ATVQPDNATDKTVTW
+139 
-154 ESTNPSVATVSA
+154 
-166 DGTVTAK
+166 
-173 TAGTTNIVAKAGTG
+173 AGTG
-187 SNVQSDSATV
+187 TGTEPGGNTGGTTGGTTPAQRTLQSV
-197 QVLNNTIYAVTINRQ
+197 
-212 ALESVYFGTTRDQI
+212 ALKSGETAPVVGFGTT
-226 IEELATLNWSVK
+226 EAEVKAALAALKFTYTYSDNSTDEQTIANWSCSAGYK
-238 YGDATNNVDG
+238 ATV
-248 KAKLPASAWSSQ
+248 P
-260 DFKERT
+260 
-266 AGNYTFNGSFGENK
+266 GNYTFTGDVGLSNSNPTVS
-280 DVTVTVTVM
+280 VTVEAVKSVDLAAPSSVENDLALTSVSAVDKLPKNFTASFNTAAAKTLTVTDYYTW
-289 QGEVSSVPTLS
+289 SLTAPAS
-300 YTVYKGVLK
+300 YGSGVLVPKKYTYTATPKSEYSSSGLTAKTVVLTVTSKTVSNITAKLFYDEDGMLDDVSANVGKVNLRSLILAQLPAK
-309 DTVIVKT
+309 DA
-316 LPSEVIVTLSNNEK
+316 SN
-330 EKFTIGTNGDF
+330 
-341 HWECANYNA
+341 NA
-350 LTPAD
+350 LTYDTVAFTNYSMSVGSMD
-355 YTFTAVAN
+355 GETWRVNSWRYSDKDKETGSVQYSVTSGSGLVYTGTVNLTAVRF
-363 TNDAAK
+363 T
-369 AHFANVSMNG
+369 G
-379 KTITAKVSVT
+379 YIGAKVT
-389 TSYPLPISETMYYG
+389 NTSGTDSFFKDNVVNAIEGYLSDLGLSSSYYIVFDDIGSDGGTLYLTSAKNDVAEEDEVYSRSDLRDMYYESNYDG
-403 RNTSSSIDLEETI
+403 EKFELDYSVYDDKDANKYDRIFSGSVVIENPQILNVKVSITKDDVYNFSSQELQDALSELDSDWTLDRIELNSISVNGGKLCYDYDDSKTLSKNTSASRGTYYVESSKSSQKSIDLITYVPKEKSSS
-416 RSAVKEAIKTR
+416 RSYTAEFGFEAHYTYTDKRGKER
-427 LNSTTT
+427 
-433 SVTFKEISVLSCA
+433 
-446 NQTYGKL
+446 
-453 GTGTSRYIYTV
+453 TGTV
-464 NSDKLDKSSMKETF
+464 
-478 TYSALDTDGVTY
+478 DG
-490 SGTLELTITSNV
+490 
-502 YNVSDATSTSDPIVY
+502 
-517 FSGSSGIASK
+517 
-527 ISEAFKA
+527 
-534 RYGSTPTYI
+534 
-543 DFGNI
+543 
-548 GRNDDKL
+548 
-555 GELRD
+555 
-560 GNGDSVE
+560 
-567 DGTYTF
+567 
-573 VSKDEDYDSVANIY
+573 
-587 FVPTG
+587 
-592 VKGTF
+592 
-597 EIEYTAYSGSGSSKK
+597 
-612 TMTGTITIDCR
+612 
-623 EMLVIW
+623 MLVI
-629 LNDLAAGET
+629 T
-638 QSLSSAAIQEQVT
+638 VQE
-651 AILDTTGRNA
+651 
-661 KTYTLDTIKLYA
+661 
-673 PKYGTLYDGNNKKIP
+673 P
-688 SSTKALDAEY
+688 
-698 VDDYTYEAP
+698 
-707 SKVTSGTLVTLK
+707 
-719 FSVKCKPDS
+719 
-728 GKTQKDAE
+728 
-736 GVMLFNLIKKADITI
+736 ADITI

-766 TDYCADHVRSTHKN
+766 EDYCADHVRSTHKN
-780 YDICYVEFTGAPN
+780 YELCYVEFTGAPN

-861 GETIKSSTKFV
+861 GETIKSSTRFT

-885 GSVSG
+885 GSISG
-890 NTKKVDLLASQTYSN
+890 NTKKVDLDASKTYSN
-905 FYYDLINSNVASVQ
+905 FYYDLINSNVASVR

-952 YLAGRRMLSNVVF
+952 YLAGRKMLSNVVF

-984 GKSANAQYIFTI
+984 DKSANAQYIFTI

-1038 TVTRGEWITMLYR
+1038 SVTRGEWITMLYR

-1171 LARLLT
+1171 LTRLLT

>member
-17 MMLSL
+17 MTVVLMSVSAFAEDFAITGDNKVAVGATITLNAANVPEGATVEWS
-22 CSFTAFG
+22 SSGGASVNAGVVTGVTAG
-29 AVESVTLDQST
+29 DATITATAKNGDSTVATATYTVHVYVPVSGVSITSSNSTVTVGNT
-40 LTLEVGQQATL
+40 LTLTATVSPANAE
-51 TPTVTVTE
+51 T
-59 ESAQTVTW
+59 QTVTW
-67 RSSKDSIVTVSDDG
+67 TSSK
-81 TVKAVAQGTAII
+81 TA
-93 FATST
+93 
-98 VDTDK
+98 
-103 YASCE
+103 
-108 VTVTPKNIAVTGIS
+108 
-122 IANKKAV
+122 
-129 MVVNDTFAFT
+129 
-139 ATVQPDNATDKTVTW
+139 
-154 ESTNPSVATVSA
+154 VATVSA
-166 DGTVTAK
+166 TGVVTPVKHGKTTITVTTTDGNKTASREITVLPASVTGATLADKDKAIQIPNGFSDAEVRKLLPTTFSATVDGTAETNLSIAEFYNAWVIPSDIATKPYSSEVNVTATAK
-173 TAGTTNIVAKAGTG
+173 TGITADTL
-187 SNVQSDSATV
+187 TV
-197 QVLNNTIYAVTINRQ
+197 
-212 ALESVYFGTTRDQI
+212 
-226 IEELATLNWSVK
+226 K
-238 YGDATNNVDG
+238 
-248 KAKLPASAWSSQ
+248 
-260 DFKERT
+260 
-266 AGNYTFNGSFGENK
+266 
-280 DVTVTVTVM
+280 
-289 QGEVSSVPTLS
+289 
-300 YTVYKGVLK
+300 
-309 DTVIVKT
+309 
-316 LPSEVIVTLSNNEK
+316 VTLSEK
-330 EKFTIGTNGDF
+330 IVNVAQPLETYF
-341 HWECANYNA
+341 WEGRSSELSSSLINDVALLSPIRNA
-350 LTPAD
+350 LGENSKNNITFDITFPSTLTYGSVRSGVWSINEWPSSASSN
-355 YTFTAVAN
+355 TLTVEVPFTAIGNGTAN
-363 TNDAAK
+363 KDLRY
-369 AHFANVSMNG
+369 SG
-379 KTITAKVSVT
+379 KVKISVERLINHITAKMENSTSTESFFRTRVADAIGSIAKKLSGSKYYVVFDTIGSDGGTLYLTSDKDDVAKEGDVYDSTALQKMVYESNYDGEDFELEYSVYDDEDARTSDWIFSGSIEIENPQILNLKVSITKDDVYNFSSQELQDALSVLDSDWT
-389 TSYPLPISETMYYG
+389 LDRIELNSISANGGKLCYDYDDSKTLSK
-403 RNTSSSIDLEETI
+403 NTSANRGTYYVEPSKSSQKSIDLITYVPREKSSS
-416 RSAVKEAIKTR
+416 RSYTAEFGFEAHY
-427 LNSTTT
+427 
-433 SVTFKEISVLSCA
+433 
-446 NQTYGKL
+446 TYTDKRGRER
-453 GTGTSRYIYTV
+453 TGTV
-464 NSDKLDKSSMKETF
+464 
-478 TYSALDTDGVTY
+478 DG
-490 SGTLELTITSNV
+490 
-502 YNVSDATSTSDPIVY
+502 
-517 FSGSSGIASK
+517 
-527 ISEAFKA
+527 
-534 RYGSTPTYI
+534 
-543 DFGNI
+543 
-548 GRNDDKL
+548 
-555 GELRD
+555 
-560 GNGDSVE
+560 
-567 DGTYTF
+567 
-573 VSKDEDYDSVANIY
+573 
-587 FVPTG
+587 
-592 VKGTF
+592 
-597 EIEYTAYSGSGSSKK
+597 
-612 TMTGTITIDCR
+612 
-623 EMLVIW
+623 MLVI
-629 LNDLAAGET
+629 T
-638 QSLSSAAIQEQVT
+638 VQE
-651 AILDTTGRNA
+651 
-661 KTYTLDTIKLYA
+661 
-673 PKYGTLYDGNNKKIP
+673 P
-688 SSTKALDAEY
+688 
-698 VDDYTYEAP
+698 
-707 SKVTSGTLVTLK
+707 
-719 FSVKCKPDS
+719 
-728 GKTQKDAE
+728 
-736 GVMLFNLIKKADITI
+736 ADITI
-751 SASANG
+751 SAPANG
-757 YATLDASLF
+757 YATLDARLF
-766 TDYCADHVRSTHKN
+766 TDYCADHVRSTYKN

-844 GTRNCTGGTFTI
+844 GTRNCTGGTFAI

-861 GETIKSSTKFV
+861 GETIKSSTKVV

-885 GSVSG
+885 GSISG

-905 FYYDLINSNVASVQ
+905 FYYDLINGNVASVQ

-1114 GMDVNSTLYLSA
+1114 GMDVSSTLYLSA
-1126 YTDGNTVDAWA
+1126 YTDGNTVDTWA

-1146 KGYLDPVGGK
+1146 KGYLDPVSGK

-1177 K
+1177 KVD

>member
-17 MMLSL
+17 MTVVLMSVSAFAEGFAITGDNKVAVGATITLNAANVPEGATVEWS
-22 CSFTAFG
+22 SSGGASVNAGVVTGVTAG
-29 AVESVTLDQST
+29 DATITATAKNGDSTVATATYTVHVYVPVSGVSITSSDSTVTVGNT
-40 LTLEVGQQATL
+40 LTLTATVSPANAE
-51 TPTVTVTE
+51 T
-59 ESAQTVTW
+59 QTVTW
-67 RSSKDSIVTVSDDG
+67 TSSK
-81 TVKAVAQGTAII
+81 TA
-93 FATST
+93 
-98 VDTDK
+98 
-103 YASCE
+103 
-108 VTVTPKNIAVTGIS
+108 
-122 IANKKAV
+122 
-129 MVVNDTFAFT
+129 
-139 ATVQPDNATDKTVTW
+139 
-154 ESTNPSVATVSA
+154 VATVSA
-166 DGTVTAK
+166 TGVVTPVKHGKTTITVTTTDGNKTASREITVLPASVTGATLADKDKAIQIPNGFSDAEVRKLLPTTFSATVDGTAETNLSIAEFYNAWVIPSDIATKPYSSEVNVTATAK
-173 TAGTTNIVAKAGTG
+173 TGITADTLTVKVTLSEKIVNVAQPLETYFWEGRSSELSSSLINDVALLSPIRNALGENSKNNITFDITFPSTLTYGSVRSGVWSIDEWPSSASSNTLTVEVPFTAIGTG
-187 SNVQSDSATV
+187 TANKDLRYSGKVKISVERLINHITAKMENSTSTESFFRTRVADAIGSIAKKLSGSKYYVVFDTIGSDGGTLYLTSDKDDVADEGDVYDSA
-197 QVLNNTIYAVTINRQ
+197 
-212 ALESVYFGTTRDQI
+212 ALQKMVYESNYDGEDFKLEYSVYDDEDARTSDWIFSGSVVIENPQI
-226 IEELATLNWSVK
+226 LNVK
-238 YGDATNNVDG
+238 VSITKDDVYNF
-248 KAKLPASAWSSQ
+248 SSQ
-260 DFKERT
+260 ELQDALSELDSDWTLDRIELNSISVNGGKLCYDYDDSKALSKNTSASRGTCTYYVEPSKSSQKSIDLITYVPKEKSSSRSYTAEFGFEAHYTYTDKRGKERT
-266 AGNYTFNGSFGENK
+266 G
-280 DVTVTVTVM
+280 TV
-289 QGEVSSVPTLS
+289 
-300 YTVYKGVLK
+300 
-309 DTVIVKT
+309 
-316 LPSEVIVTLSNNEK
+316 
-330 EKFTIGTNGDF
+330 
-341 HWECANYNA
+341 
-350 LTPAD
+350 
-355 YTFTAVAN
+355 
-363 TNDAAK
+363 
-369 AHFANVSMNG
+369 
-379 KTITAKVSVT
+379 
-389 TSYPLPISETMYYG
+389 
-403 RNTSSSIDLEETI
+403 
-416 RSAVKEAIKTR
+416 
-427 LNSTTT
+427 
-433 SVTFKEISVLSCA
+433 
-446 NQTYGKL
+446 
-453 GTGTSRYIYTV
+453 
-464 NSDKLDKSSMKETF
+464 
-478 TYSALDTDGVTY
+478 DG
-490 SGTLELTITSNV
+490 
-502 YNVSDATSTSDPIVY
+502 
-517 FSGSSGIASK
+517 
-527 ISEAFKA
+527 
-534 RYGSTPTYI
+534 
-543 DFGNI
+543 
-548 GRNDDKL
+548 
-555 GELRD
+555 
-560 GNGDSVE
+560 
-567 DGTYTF
+567 
-573 VSKDEDYDSVANIY
+573 
-587 FVPTG
+587 
-592 VKGTF
+592 
-597 EIEYTAYSGSGSSKK
+597 
-612 TMTGTITIDCR
+612 
-623 EMLVIW
+623 MLVI
-629 LNDLAAGET
+629 T
-638 QSLSSAAIQEQVT
+638 VQE
-651 AILDTTGRNA
+651 
-661 KTYTLDTIKLYA
+661 
-673 PKYGTLYDGNNKKIP
+673 P
-688 SSTKALDAEY
+688 
-698 VDDYTYEAP
+698 
-707 SKVTSGTLVTLK
+707 
-719 FSVKCKPDS
+719 
-728 GKTQKDAE
+728 
-736 GVMLFNLIKKADITI
+736 ADITI

-766 TDYCADHVRSTHKN
+766 TDYCADHVRSTHRN

-844 GTRNCTGGTFTI
+844 GTRNCTGGTFAI

-861 GETIKSSTKFV
+861 GTTIKSSTNFT

-905 FYYDLINSNVASVQ
+905 FYYDLINSNVASVR

-952 YLAGRRMLSNVVF
+952 YLAGRKMLSNVVF

-984 GKSANAQYIFTI
+984 DKSANAQYIFTI

-1114 GMDVNSTLYLSA
+1114 GMDVSSTLYLSA

>member
-22 CSFTAFG
+22 CSFTAFAEG
-29 AVESVTLDQST
+29 EPAGSETGGTTPAQKTLQ
-40 LTLEVGQQATL
+40 
-51 TPTVTVTE
+51 
-59 ESAQTVTW
+59 
-67 RSSKDSIVTVSDDG
+67 
-81 TVKAVAQGTAII
+81 
-93 FATST
+93 
-98 VDTDK
+98 
-103 YASCE
+103 
-108 VTVTPKNIAVTGIS
+108 
-122 IANKKAV
+122 
-129 MVVNDTFAFT
+129 
-139 ATVQPDNATDKTVTW
+139 
-154 ESTNPSVATVSA
+154 SVALKS
-166 DGTVTAK
+166 GETAPVV
-173 TAGTTNIVAKAGTG
+173 G
-187 SNVQSDSATV
+187 
-197 QVLNNTIYAVTINRQ
+197 
-212 ALESVYFGTTRDQI
+212 FGTT
-226 IEELATLNWSVK
+226 EAEV
-238 YGDATNNVDG
+238 
-248 KAKLPASAWSSQ
+248 KAKLAALKFTYTYSDNSTDEQTIANWSCSAGY
-260 DFKERT
+260 KAT
-266 AGNYTFNGSFGENK
+266 VPGNYTFTG
-280 DVTVTVTVM
+280 DV
-289 QGEVSSVPTLS
+289 G
-300 YTVYKGVLK
+300 
-309 DTVIVKT
+309 
-316 LPSEVIVTLSNNEK
+316 LSNSNP
-330 EKFTIGTNGDF
+330 T
-341 HWECANYNA
+341 
-350 LTPAD
+350 
-355 YTFTAVAN
+355 
-363 TNDAAK
+363 
-369 AHFANVSMNG
+369 
-379 KTITAKVSVT
+379 VSVT
-389 TSYPLPISETMYYG
+389 VEAVKSVDLAAPSSVENDLALTSVSAVDKLPKNFTASFNTAAAKTLTVTDYYTWSLTAPASYGSGVLVPNKYTYTATPKSEYSSYGLTAKTVELTVNAKTVSNISANLFYDEDGLLGNVSANVGRVNLRSLILDKLPKNASGSNALDYDKITFTSKPSFGSMDGEIWRVDSWRDSDSDKDKKTTDVSYSVVGNGSGNAGLKYNGTVSLTAFRFTGNIEASITNTSGTADFFRNKVVDEIEKYLNALGLSNSYYVVFDDIGSDGGTLYLTSSKNDVAETDEVYSRSDLRDMYYESNYDGEKFELNYSVYNDKDAG
-403 RNTSSSIDLEETI
+403 RYNRIFSGSIVIRNPQILNLKVSITKDDVYNFSSQELQDALSELDSDWTLTRIYLNNSSTNGGKLCYDYDDSKALSKNASASRGEYYVEPSKNNQKSIDLITYVPKEKSSS
-416 RSAVKEAIKTR
+416 RSYTAEFGFEAHYTYTDKRGKER
-427 LNSTTT
+427 
-433 SVTFKEISVLSCA
+433 
-446 NQTYGKL
+446 
-453 GTGTSRYIYTV
+453 TGTV
-464 NSDKLDKSSMKETF
+464 
-478 TYSALDTDGVTY
+478 DG
-490 SGTLELTITSNV
+490 
-502 YNVSDATSTSDPIVY
+502 
-517 FSGSSGIASK
+517 
-527 ISEAFKA
+527 
-534 RYGSTPTYI
+534 
-543 DFGNI
+543 
-548 GRNDDKL
+548 
-555 GELRD
+555 
-560 GNGDSVE
+560 
-567 DGTYTF
+567 
-573 VSKDEDYDSVANIY
+573 
-587 FVPTG
+587 
-592 VKGTF
+592 
-597 EIEYTAYSGSGSSKK
+597 
-612 TMTGTITIDCR
+612 
-623 EMLVIW
+623 MLVI
-629 LNDLAAGET
+629 T
-638 QSLSSAAIQEQVT
+638 VQE
-651 AILDTTGRNA
+651 
-661 KTYTLDTIKLYA
+661 
-673 PKYGTLYDGNNKKIP
+673 P
-688 SSTKALDAEY
+688 
-698 VDDYTYEAP
+698 
-707 SKVTSGTLVTLK
+707 
-719 FSVKCKPDS
+719 
-728 GKTQKDAE
+728 
-736 GVMLFNLIKKADITI
+736 ADITI
-751 SASANG
+751 SAPANG

-766 TDYCADHVRSTHKN
+766 EDYCADHVRSTYKN
-780 YDICYVEFTGAPN
+780 YEICYVEFDGAPN

-861 GETIKSSTKFV
+861 GTTIKSSTSFT

-890 NTKKVDLLASQTYSN
+890 NTKKVDLDASKTYSN
-905 FYYDLINSNVASVQ
+905 FYYDLINSNVASVR

-952 YLAGRRMLSNVVF
+952 YLAGRKMLSNVVF

-984 GKSANAQYIFTI
+984 DKSANAQYIFTI

-1031 NKFNPTG
+1031 NKFNPSG
-1038 TVTRGEWITMLYR
+1038 SVTRGEWITMLYR

-1114 GMDVNSTLYLSA
+1114 GMDVSSTLYLSA

>member
-22 CSFTAFG
+22 CSFTAFAG
-29 AVESVTLDQST
+29 DEPASSGTTESGEGSGSGEGTGTGTGGGTGTGETPPAQKTLQ
-40 LTLEVGQQATL
+40 
-51 TPTVTVTE
+51 
-59 ESAQTVTW
+59 
-67 RSSKDSIVTVSDDG
+67 
-81 TVKAVAQGTAII
+81 
-93 FATST
+93 
-98 VDTDK
+98 
-103 YASCE
+103 
-108 VTVTPKNIAVTGIS
+108 
-122 IANKKAV
+122 
-129 MVVNDTFAFT
+129 
-139 ATVQPDNATDKTVTW
+139 
-154 ESTNPSVATVSA
+154 SVALKS
-166 DGTVTAK
+166 DETAPVV
-173 TAGTTNIVAKAGTG
+173 G
-187 SNVQSDSATV
+187 
-197 QVLNNTIYAVTINRQ
+197 
-212 ALESVYFGTTRDQI
+212 FGTT
-226 IEELATLNWSVK
+226 EAEV
-238 YGDATNNVDG
+238 
-248 KAKLPASAWSSQ
+248 KAKLAALKFTYTYSDNSTDEQTIANWSCSAGY
-260 DFKERT
+260 KAT
-266 AGNYTFNGSFGENK
+266 VPGNYTFTG
-280 DVTVTVTVM
+280 DV
-289 QGEVSSVPTLS
+289 GLNNSNP
-300 YTVYKGVLK
+300 
-309 DTVIVKT
+309 TVIVTVEAVKSVDLAAPSSVENDPALTSVSAVDKLPKNFTATFDGADAKT
-316 LPSEVIVTLSNNEK
+316 LKVTDYYTWSLTDPASYGSGVLVPKKYTYTATPNSEYSSFGLTAKTVVLTVTSKTVSNITAKLFYDED
-330 EKFTIGTNGDF
+330 GMLDDVS
-341 HWECANYNA
+341 ANVGKVNLRSLILAQLPAKDASNNA
-350 LTPAD
+350 LTYDTVAFTNYSMSVGSMD
-355 YTFTAVAN
+355 GETWRVNSWRYSDKDKETGSVQYSVTSGSGLVYTGTVNLTAVRF
-363 TNDAAK
+363 T
-369 AHFANVSMNG
+369 G
-379 KTITAKVSVT
+379 YIGAKVT
-389 TSYPLPISETMYYG
+389 NTSGTDSFFKDNVVNAIEGYLSDLGLSSSYYIVFDDIGSDGGTLYLTSAKNDVAEEDEVYSRSDLRDMYYESNYDG
-403 RNTSSSIDLEETI
+403 EKFELDYSVYDDKDANKYDRIFSGSVVIENPQILNVKVSITKDDVYNFSSQELQDALSELDSDWTLDRIELNSISVNGGKLCYDYDDSKTLSKNTSASRGTYYVEPSKSSQKSIDLITYVPKEKSTS
-416 RSAVKEAIKTR
+416 RSYTAEFGFEAHYTYTDKRGKER
-427 LNSTTT
+427 
-433 SVTFKEISVLSCA
+433 
-446 NQTYGKL
+446 
-453 GTGTSRYIYTV
+453 TGTV
-464 NSDKLDKSSMKETF
+464 
-478 TYSALDTDGVTY
+478 DG
-490 SGTLELTITSNV
+490 
-502 YNVSDATSTSDPIVY
+502 
-517 FSGSSGIASK
+517 
-527 ISEAFKA
+527 
-534 RYGSTPTYI
+534 
-543 DFGNI
+543 
-548 GRNDDKL
+548 
-555 GELRD
+555 
-560 GNGDSVE
+560 
-567 DGTYTF
+567 
-573 VSKDEDYDSVANIY
+573 
-587 FVPTG
+587 
-592 VKGTF
+592 
-597 EIEYTAYSGSGSSKK
+597 
-612 TMTGTITIDCR
+612 
-623 EMLVIW
+623 MLVI
-629 LNDLAAGET
+629 T
-638 QSLSSAAIQEQVT
+638 VQE
-651 AILDTTGRNA
+651 
-661 KTYTLDTIKLYA
+661 
-673 PKYGTLYDGNNKKIP
+673 P
-688 SSTKALDAEY
+688 
-698 VDDYTYEAP
+698 
-707 SKVTSGTLVTLK
+707 
-719 FSVKCKPDS
+719 
-728 GKTQKDAE
+728 
-736 GVMLFNLIKKADITI
+736 ADITI

-766 TDYCADHVRSTHKN
+766 EDYCADHVRSTHKN
-780 YDICYVEFTGAPN
+780 YELCYVEFTGAPN

-861 GETIKSSTKFV
+861 GTTIKSSTSFT

-905 FYYDLINSNVASVQ
+905 FYYDLINSNVASVR

-952 YLAGRRMLSNVVF
+952 YLAGRKMLSNVVF

-984 GKSANAQYIFTI
+984 DKSANAQYIFTI

-1114 GMDVNSTLYLSA
+1114 GMDVSSTLYLSA

>member
-22 CSFTAFG
+22 CSFTAFAEG
-29 AVESVTLDQST
+29 ETQNSPESGQDSEGGTSGEGTGGGTTPAERT
-40 LTLEVGQQATL
+40 LTKVELKSGETAPVVGFGTTEAEVKTKLAALKFTYTYSSGEPEEKTISSWSCTTTGGYKATVPGTYAFASDVGLETGNPSVN
-51 TPTVTVTE
+51 V
-59 ESAQTVTW
+59 
-67 RSSKDSIVTVSDDG
+67 
-81 TVKAVAQGTAII
+81 TVKAVQSVELAAPSSVENDP
-93 FATST
+93 ALTSVSA
-98 VDTDK
+98 VDK
-103 YASCE
+103 L
-108 VTVTPKNIAVTGIS
+108 PKN
-122 IANKKAV
+122 
-129 MVVNDTFAFT
+129 FT
-139 ATVQPDNATDKTVTW
+139 ATFDGADAKTLKVTDYYTWSLTDPASYGSGVLVPKKYTYTATPKS
-154 ESTNPSVATVSA
+154 EYSSS
-166 DGTVTAK
+166 GLTAK
-173 TAGTTNIVAKAGTG
+173 TVVLTVTSKTVSNIT
-187 SNVQSDSATV
+187 
-197 QVLNNTIYAVTINRQ
+197 
-212 ALESVYFGTTRDQI
+212 
-226 IEELATLNWSVK
+226 
-238 YGDATNNVDG
+238 
-248 KAKLPASAWSSQ
+248 AKLFYDEDGMLDDVSANVGKVNLRSLILAQLPA
-260 DFKERT
+260 
-266 AGNYTFNGSFGENK
+266 K
-280 DVTVTVTVM
+280 DA
-289 QGEVSSVPTLS
+289 
-300 YTVYKGVLK
+300 
-309 DTVIVKT
+309 
-316 LPSEVIVTLSNNEK
+316 SN
-330 EKFTIGTNGDF
+330 
-341 HWECANYNA
+341 NA
-350 LTPAD
+350 LTYDTVAFTNYSMSVGSMD
-355 YTFTAVAN
+355 GETWRVNSWRYSDKDKETGSVQYSVTSGSGLVYTGTVNLTAVRF
-363 TNDAAK
+363 T
-369 AHFANVSMNG
+369 G
-379 KTITAKVSVT
+379 YIGAKVT
-389 TSYPLPISETMYYG
+389 NTSGTDSFFKDNVVNAIEGYLSDLGLSSSYYIVFDDIGSDGGTLYLTSAKNDVAEEDEVYSRSDLRDMYYESNYDG
-403 RNTSSSIDLEETI
+403 EKFELDYSVYDDKDANKYDRIFSGSIEIENPQILNLKVSITKDDVYNFSSQELQDALSELDSDWTLDHIKLNSISANGGKLCYDYDDSKTLSKNEQARQGEYYVEPSNRQKSIDLITY
-416 RSAVKEAIKTR
+416 VPKEK
-427 LNSTTT
+427 S
-433 SVTFKEISVLSCA
+433 
-446 NQTYGKL
+446 
-453 GTGTSRYIYTV
+453 TSRSYTA
-464 NSDKLDKSSMKETF
+464 EF
-478 TYSALDTDGVTY
+478 G
-490 SGTLELTITSNV
+490 
-502 YNVSDATSTSDPIVY
+502 
-517 FSGSSGIASK
+517 F
-527 ISEAFKA
+527 EAH
-534 RYGSTPTYI
+534 Y
-543 DFGNI
+543 
-548 GRNDDKL
+548 
-555 GELRD
+555 
-560 GNGDSVE
+560 
-567 DGTYTF
+567 TYTD
-573 VSKDEDYDSVANIY
+573 KRGKERH
-587 FVPTG
+587 
-592 VKGTF
+592 GTVD
-597 EIEYTAYSGSGSSKK
+597 G
-612 TMTGTITIDCR
+612 
-623 EMLVIW
+623 MLVI
-629 LNDLAAGET
+629 T
-638 QSLSSAAIQEQVT
+638 VQE
-651 AILDTTGRNA
+651 
-661 KTYTLDTIKLYA
+661 
-673 PKYGTLYDGNNKKIP
+673 P
-688 SSTKALDAEY
+688 
-698 VDDYTYEAP
+698 
-707 SKVTSGTLVTLK
+707 
-719 FSVKCKPDS
+719 
-728 GKTQKDAE
+728 
-736 GVMLFNLIKKADITI
+736 ADITI

-766 TDYCADHVRSTHKN
+766 EDYCADHVRSTHKN
-780 YDICYVEFTGAPN
+780 YELCYVEFTGAPN

-861 GETIKSSTKFV
+861 GTTIKSSTSFT

-905 FYYDLINSNVASVQ
+905 FYYDLINSNVASVR

-984 GKSANAQYIFTI
+984 DKSANAQYIFTI

-1038 TVTRGEWITMLYR
+1038 SVTRGEWITMLYR

-1114 GMDVNSTLYLSA
+1114 GMDVSSTLYLSA

-1171 LARLLT
+1171 LTRLLT

>member
-22 CSFTAFG
+22 CSFTAF
-29 AVESVTLDQST
+29 AEVETPGSPESGQGSEGGTSGEGTSGGTTGGSTGGETGGGTTSAERTLTKVELKSSKTAPVVGFGTTEAEVKTKLAALKFTYTYSSGDPEENTISSWSCSAGYKATVPGNYTFTGDVGLNNSNPTVSVTVEAVKSVDLAAPSSVENDLALTSVSAVDKLPKIFTARFENADAKT
-40 LTLEVGQQATL
+40 LKVTDYYTWNLTDPTSYGSGVLIPQKYTYTATPRGEYSSPGL
-51 TPTVTVTE
+51 TAKTVE
-59 ESAQTVTW
+59 L
-67 RSSKDSIVTVSDDG
+67 
-81 TVKAVAQGTAII
+81 
-93 FATST
+93 
-98 VDTDK
+98 
-103 YASCE
+103 
-108 VTVTPKNIAVTGIS
+108 TVTPKTVSNITAKLFYDEDGMLDDVSANVGKVNLRSLILAQLPAKDASNNALTYDTVAFTNYSMSVGSMDGETWRVNSWRYSDKDKETGSVQYSVTSGSGLVYTGTVNLTAVRFTGYIGAKVTNTS
-122 IANKKAV
+122 GTDSFFKDNVVNAIEGYLSDLGLSSSYYIVFDDIGSDGGTLYLTSAKNDVAEEDEVYSRSDLRDMYYESNYDGEKFELDYSVYDDKDANKYDRIFSGS
-129 MVVNDTFAFT
+129 VVIENPQILNVKVSITKDDVYNFSSQELQDALSELDSDWTLDRIELNSISVNGGKLCYDYDDSKTLSKNTSASRGTYYVEPSKSSQKSIDLITYVPKEKSSSRSYT
-139 ATVQPDNATDKTVTW
+139 AEFGFEAHYTYTDKR
-154 ESTNPSVATVSA
+154 
-166 DGTVTAK
+166 G
-173 TAGTTNIVAKAGTG
+173 
-187 SNVQSDSATV
+187 
-197 QVLNNTIYAVTINRQ
+197 
-212 ALESVYFGTTRDQI
+212 
-226 IEELATLNWSVK
+226 
-238 YGDATNNVDG
+238 
-248 KAKLPASAWSSQ
+248 
-260 DFKERT
+260 KERT
-266 AGNYTFNGSFGENK
+266 G
-280 DVTVTVTVM
+280 TV
-289 QGEVSSVPTLS
+289 
-300 YTVYKGVLK
+300 
-309 DTVIVKT
+309 
-316 LPSEVIVTLSNNEK
+316 
-330 EKFTIGTNGDF
+330 
-341 HWECANYNA
+341 
-350 LTPAD
+350 
-355 YTFTAVAN
+355 
-363 TNDAAK
+363 
-369 AHFANVSMNG
+369 
-379 KTITAKVSVT
+379 
-389 TSYPLPISETMYYG
+389 
-403 RNTSSSIDLEETI
+403 
-416 RSAVKEAIKTR
+416 
-427 LNSTTT
+427 
-433 SVTFKEISVLSCA
+433 
-446 NQTYGKL
+446 
-453 GTGTSRYIYTV
+453 
-464 NSDKLDKSSMKETF
+464 
-478 TYSALDTDGVTY
+478 DG
-490 SGTLELTITSNV
+490 
-502 YNVSDATSTSDPIVY
+502 
-517 FSGSSGIASK
+517 
-527 ISEAFKA
+527 
-534 RYGSTPTYI
+534 
-543 DFGNI
+543 
-548 GRNDDKL
+548 
-555 GELRD
+555 
-560 GNGDSVE
+560 
-567 DGTYTF
+567 
-573 VSKDEDYDSVANIY
+573 
-587 FVPTG
+587 
-592 VKGTF
+592 
-597 EIEYTAYSGSGSSKK
+597 
-612 TMTGTITIDCR
+612 
-623 EMLVIW
+623 MLVI
-629 LNDLAAGET
+629 T
-638 QSLSSAAIQEQVT
+638 VQE
-651 AILDTTGRNA
+651 
-661 KTYTLDTIKLYA
+661 
-673 PKYGTLYDGNNKKIP
+673 P
-688 SSTKALDAEY
+688 
-698 VDDYTYEAP
+698 
-707 SKVTSGTLVTLK
+707 
-719 FSVKCKPDS
+719 
-728 GKTQKDAE
+728 
-736 GVMLFNLIKKADITI
+736 ADITI
-751 SASANG
+751 SAPANG

-861 GETIKSSTKFV
+861 GTTIKSSTSFT

-890 NTKKVDLLASQTYSN
+890 NTKKVDLDASKTYSN
-905 FYYDLINSNVASVQ
+905 FYYDLINSNVASVR

-952 YLAGRRMLSNVVF
+952 YLAGRKMLSNVVF

-984 GKSANAQYIFTI
+984 DKSANAQYIFTI

-1114 GMDVNSTLYLSA
+1114 GMDVSSTLYLSA

>member
-1 MKLFGRK
+1 MKLFGKK

-22 CSFTAFG
+22 CSFTAFAENG
-29 AVESVTLDQST
+29 GQSGSGTGGTGTGTETGGSTGTGGETGGTTPAQKTLQ
-40 LTLEVGQQATL
+40 
-51 TPTVTVTE
+51 
-59 ESAQTVTW
+59 
-67 RSSKDSIVTVSDDG
+67 
-81 TVKAVAQGTAII
+81 
-93 FATST
+93 
-98 VDTDK
+98 
-103 YASCE
+103 
-108 VTVTPKNIAVTGIS
+108 
-122 IANKKAV
+122 
-129 MVVNDTFAFT
+129 
-139 ATVQPDNATDKTVTW
+139 
-154 ESTNPSVATVSA
+154 SVALKV
-166 DGTVTAK
+166 GETAPFV
-173 TAGTTNIVAKAGTG
+173 G
-187 SNVQSDSATV
+187 
-197 QVLNNTIYAVTINRQ
+197 
-212 ALESVYFGTTRDQI
+212 FGTTEAEVKTKLAALKFTYTYSSGEP
-226 IEELATLNWSVK
+226 EEKTISSWSCTTEGGYKATV
-238 YGDATNNVDG
+238 
-248 KAKLPASAWSSQ
+248 P
-260 DFKERT
+260 
-266 AGNYTFNGSFGENK
+266 GNYTFTG
-280 DVTVTVTVM
+280 DV
-289 QGEVSSVPTLS
+289 G
-300 YTVYKGVLK
+300 
-309 DTVIVKT
+309 
-316 LPSEVIVTLSNNEK
+316 LSNSNP
-330 EKFTIGTNGDF
+330 T
-341 HWECANYNA
+341 
-350 LTPAD
+350 
-355 YTFTAVAN
+355 
-363 TNDAAK
+363 
-369 AHFANVSMNG
+369 
-379 KTITAKVSVT
+379 VSVT
-389 TSYPLPISETMYYG
+389 VEAVKSVDLAAPSSVENDLALTSVSAVDKLPKNFTASFNTAAAKTLTVTDYYTWSLTAPASYGSGVLVPNKYTYTATPKSEYSSYGLTAKTVELTVNAKTVSNISANLFYDEDGLLGNVSANVGRVNLRSLILDKLPKNASGSNALDYDKITFTSKPSFGSMDGEIWRVDSWRDSDSDKDKKTTDVSYSVVGNGSGNAGLKYNGTVSLTAFRFTGNIEASITNTSGTDSFFKDKVVDKIDSLLSDLGLSSNYYIVFDDIGSDGGTLYLTSAKNDVAEEDEVYSRSDLRDMYYESNYDG
-403 RNTSSSIDLEETI
+403 ETFALDYSVYDDKDADRYDRIFSGSIEIENPQILNLKVSITKDDVYSFSSQELQDALSELDSDWTLDRIELNSISANGGKLCYDYDDSKPLSKNTSASRGTYYVEPSNRQKSIDLITYVPREKSSS
-416 RSAVKEAIKTR
+416 RSYTAEFGFEAHYTYTDKRGKER
-427 LNSTTT
+427 
-433 SVTFKEISVLSCA
+433 
-446 NQTYGKL
+446 
-453 GTGTSRYIYTV
+453 TGTV
-464 NSDKLDKSSMKETF
+464 
-478 TYSALDTDGVTY
+478 DG
-490 SGTLELTITSNV
+490 
-502 YNVSDATSTSDPIVY
+502 
-517 FSGSSGIASK
+517 
-527 ISEAFKA
+527 
-534 RYGSTPTYI
+534 
-543 DFGNI
+543 
-548 GRNDDKL
+548 
-555 GELRD
+555 
-560 GNGDSVE
+560 
-567 DGTYTF
+567 
-573 VSKDEDYDSVANIY
+573 
-587 FVPTG
+587 
-592 VKGTF
+592 
-597 EIEYTAYSGSGSSKK
+597 
-612 TMTGTITIDCR
+612 
-623 EMLVIW
+623 MLVI
-629 LNDLAAGET
+629 T
-638 QSLSSAAIQEQVT
+638 VQE
-651 AILDTTGRNA
+651 
-661 KTYTLDTIKLYA
+661 
-673 PKYGTLYDGNNKKIP
+673 P
-688 SSTKALDAEY
+688 
-698 VDDYTYEAP
+698 
-707 SKVTSGTLVTLK
+707 
-719 FSVKCKPDS
+719 
-728 GKTQKDAE
+728 
-736 GVMLFNLIKKADITI
+736 ADITI

-780 YDICYVEFTGAPN
+780 YDICYVEFDGAPN

-861 GETIKSSTKFV
+861 GTTIKSSTSFT

-905 FYYDLINSNVASVQ
+905 FYYDLINSNVASVR

-984 GKSANAQYIFTI
+984 DKSANAQYIFTI

-1114 GMDVNSTLYLSA
+1114 GMDVSSTLYLSA

-1146 KGYLDPVGGK
+1146 KGYLDPVSGK

>member
-29 AVESVTLDQST
+29 AVESVTLNKST
-40 LTLEVGQQATL
+40 LTLEVGQTETL
-51 TPTVTVTE
+51 TPTVTVSE

-67 RSSKDSIVTVSDDG
+67 RSSDDSIAAVSDG
-81 TVKAVAQGTAII
+81 TVTAVAQGTAII

-98 VDTDK
+98 VDTGK

-122 IANKKAV
+122 ITNKKTV

-139 ATVQPDNATDKTVTW
+139 ATVQPDNATNKTITW
-154 ESTNPSVATVSA
+154 ESTNTNVATVGT

-173 TAGTTNIVAKAGTG
+173 AAGTTNIVAKAGTG
-187 SNVQSDSATV
+187 SNVQSDSVTV
-197 QVLNNTIYAVTINRQ
+197 SVVENNIVKVNNP
-212 ALESVYFGTTRDQI
+212 TTQTKSLDYGKTLSQI
-226 IEELATLNWSVK
+226 KDELSKISWSVK
-238 YGDATNNVDG
+238 YGNATTQIDG
-248 KAKLPASAWSSQ
+248 TATIPASGWASA
-260 DFKERT
+260 DFVEKK
-266 AGNYTFNGSFGENK
+266 AGQFTFTGSFGDGL
-280 DVTVTVTVM
+280 DVTVTVTINKGQVK
-289 QGEVSSVPTLS
+289 EDKVVSHT
-300 YTVYKGVLK
+300 TYKGVGK
-309 DTVIVKT
+309 DTVITK
-316 LPSEVIVTLSNNEK
+316 LPSNVEVNLTSG
-330 EKFTIGTNGDF
+330 GTYAFSFGSTGDF
-341 HWECANYNA
+341 MWVCDNYDPNKVD
-350 LTPAD
+350 T

-363 TNDAAK
+363 NNSLANE
-369 AHFANVSMNG
+369 HFANIDMNG

-433 SVTFKEISVLSCA
+433 SVTFKEISALSCA

-502 YNVSDATSTSDPIVY
+502 YNVSGSTSTSSPIWS
-517 FSGSSGIASK
+517 FSNAAKNIYD
-527 ISEAFKA
+527 AFKA
-534 RYGSTPTYI
+534 RNNGTAPDYI
-543 DFGNI
+543 EFGDVYK
-548 GRNDDKL
+548 NDDEL

-560 GNGDSVE
+560 ANAGSVE
-567 DGTYTF
+567 GSTYSF
-573 VSKDEDYDSVANIY
+573 SSNNDNYDSAYNIN
-587 FVPTG
+587 FIPTG
-592 VKGTF
+592 KAGYF
-597 EIEYTAYSGSGSSKK
+597 RIDYTAYYDTGSKYSSKS
-612 TMTGTITIDCR
+612 MSGTITIDC
-623 EMLVIW
+623 EKMLVIW

-661 KTYTLDTIKLYA
+661 KTYTLDTVTLSKPSI
-673 PKYGTLYDGNNKKIP
+673 GTLYDGNNKKIT

-719 FSVKCKPDS
+719 FSAQCKPDS
-728 GKTQKDAE
+728 GTRSEKIS

-766 TDYCADHVRSTHKN
+766 TDYCADHVRSTYKN

-861 GETIKSSTKFV
+861 GTTIKSSTTFTR
-872 KLCEGTID
+872 LCEGTID

-936 TPITPGT
+936 APITPGT

-996 KPVTT
+996 KPVTS
-1001 SSFSDMNGYSSYAG
+1001 SSFSDMSNYSSYAG

-1114 GMDVNSTLYLSA
+1114 GMDVSSTLYLSA
-1126 YTDGNTVDAWA
+1126 YTDGNTVDTWA

-1156 IQPKGTMTRVLVADC
+1156 IQPKGTMTRVMVADC

>member
-22 CSFTAFG
+22 CSFTAFAG
-29 AVESVTLDQST
+29 NEGQSGSTTESGEGTGTGTGTGEGTGGGTGTGETPPAQKTLQSVALKSGET
-40 LTLEVGQQATL
+40 APVVGFGTTEAEVKTKLAALKFTYTYSSGEPEEKTISSWSCTTTGGYKATVPGTYAFASDVGLETGNPSVN
-51 TPTVTVTE
+51 V
-59 ESAQTVTW
+59 
-67 RSSKDSIVTVSDDG
+67 
-81 TVKAVAQGTAII
+81 TVKAVQSVELAAPSSVENDPALTSVSAVDKLPKNFAATFDGADAKTLKVTDYYTWSLTDPASYGSGVLVPKKYTYTA
-93 FATST
+93 
-98 VDTDK
+98 
-103 YASCE
+103 
-108 VTVTPKNIAVTGIS
+108 TPKSEYSSSGL
-122 IANKKAV
+122 
-129 MVVNDTFAFT
+129 
-139 ATVQPDNATDKTVTW
+139 
-154 ESTNPSVATVSA
+154 
-166 DGTVTAK
+166 TAK
-173 TAGTTNIVAKAGTG
+173 TVVLTVTSKTVSNITAKLFYDEDGMLDDVSANVGRVNLRSLILAQLPAKDASNNALTYDTVAFTNYSMSVGSMDGETWRVNSWRYSDKDKETG
-187 SNVQSDSATV
+187 SVQYSVTSGSGLVYTGTVNLTAVRFTGYIGAKVTNTSGTDSFFKDNVV
-197 QVLNNTIYAVTINRQ
+197 NTIEGYLSDLGLSSSYYIVFDDIGSDGGTLYLTSSKDNVADEGEVYSRSDLQKMYYESNYDGEKFE
-212 ALESVYFGTTRDQI
+212 LDYSVYDDKDANKYDRIFSGSVVIENPQI
-226 IEELATLNWSVK
+226 LNLKVSITKDDV
-238 YGDATNNVDG
+238 Y
-248 KAKLPASAWSSQ
+248 SFSSQ
-260 DFKERT
+260 ELQDALSELDSDWTLDRIELNSISVNGGKLCYDYDDSKTLSKNTSASRGTYYVEPSKSSQKSIDLITYVPKEKSSSRSYTAEFGFEAHYTYTDKRGKERT
-266 AGNYTFNGSFGENK
+266 G
-280 DVTVTVTVM
+280 TV
-289 QGEVSSVPTLS
+289 
-300 YTVYKGVLK
+300 
-309 DTVIVKT
+309 
-316 LPSEVIVTLSNNEK
+316 
-330 EKFTIGTNGDF
+330 
-341 HWECANYNA
+341 
-350 LTPAD
+350 
-355 YTFTAVAN
+355 
-363 TNDAAK
+363 
-369 AHFANVSMNG
+369 
-379 KTITAKVSVT
+379 
-389 TSYPLPISETMYYG
+389 
-403 RNTSSSIDLEETI
+403 
-416 RSAVKEAIKTR
+416 
-427 LNSTTT
+427 
-433 SVTFKEISVLSCA
+433 
-446 NQTYGKL
+446 
-453 GTGTSRYIYTV
+453 
-464 NSDKLDKSSMKETF
+464 
-478 TYSALDTDGVTY
+478 DG
-490 SGTLELTITSNV
+490 
-502 YNVSDATSTSDPIVY
+502 
-517 FSGSSGIASK
+517 
-527 ISEAFKA
+527 
-534 RYGSTPTYI
+534 
-543 DFGNI
+543 
-548 GRNDDKL
+548 
-555 GELRD
+555 
-560 GNGDSVE
+560 
-567 DGTYTF
+567 
-573 VSKDEDYDSVANIY
+573 
-587 FVPTG
+587 
-592 VKGTF
+592 
-597 EIEYTAYSGSGSSKK
+597 
-612 TMTGTITIDCR
+612 
-623 EMLVIW
+623 MLVI
-629 LNDLAAGET
+629 T
-638 QSLSSAAIQEQVT
+638 VQE
-651 AILDTTGRNA
+651 
-661 KTYTLDTIKLYA
+661 
-673 PKYGTLYDGNNKKIP
+673 P
-688 SSTKALDAEY
+688 
-698 VDDYTYEAP
+698 
-707 SKVTSGTLVTLK
+707 
-719 FSVKCKPDS
+719 
-728 GKTQKDAE
+728 
-736 GVMLFNLIKKADITI
+736 ADITI

-766 TDYCADHVRSTHKN
+766 EDYCADHVRSTHKN
-780 YDICYVEFTGAPN
+780 YELCYVEFTGAPN

-844 GTRNCTGGTFTI
+844 GTRNCTGGTFAI

-861 GETIKSSTKFV
+861 GTTIKSSTNFT

-905 FYYDLINSNVASVQ
+905 FYYDLINSNVASVR

-984 GKSANAQYIFTI
+984 DKSANAQYIFTI

-1114 GMDVNSTLYLSA
+1114 GMDVSSTLYLSA

-1146 KGYLDPVGGK
+1146 KGYLDPVSGK

>member
-22 CSFTAFG
+22 CSFTAFAEG
-29 AVESVTLDQST
+29 ESASGSTPGTEAGGSTGTGEGTTPAQKTLQSVVLKDGETAPVVGFGTTEAEVKAALAALKFTYTYSSGDPEENTISSWSCTTEGGYKATVPGSYTFTGNVGLNNNNPTVSVTVEAVKSVDLAAPSSVENDPALTSVSAVDKLPKNFTASFNTAAAKT
-40 LTLEVGQQATL
+40 LTVTDYYTWSL
-51 TPTVTVTE
+51 TAPASYGSGVLVPNKYTY
-59 ESAQTVTW
+59 
-67 RSSKDSIVTVSDDG
+67 
-81 TVKAVAQGTAII
+81 TA
-93 FATST
+93 
-98 VDTDK
+98 
-103 YASCE
+103 
-108 VTVTPKNIAVTGIS
+108 TPKSEYSSFGL
-122 IANKKAV
+122 
-129 MVVNDTFAFT
+129 
-139 ATVQPDNATDKTVTW
+139 
-154 ESTNPSVATVSA
+154 
-166 DGTVTAK
+166 TAK
-173 TAGTTNIVAKAGTG
+173 TVELTVNAKTVSNISANLFYDEDGLLGNVSANVGRVDLRSLILAQLPKNASGSNALAYGTITFTNYSMNIGRMDGEIWRVDSWRYSDNSKETGSVQYSVAGTG
-187 SNVQSDSATV
+187 SGNTGLMYNGTVNLTAFRFTGNIEASITNTSGTADFFRTKVVDEIEKYLNALGLSNSYYVVFDDIGSDGGTLYLTSSKNDVAETDEV
-197 QVLNNTIYAVTINRQ
+197 YSRSDLRDMYYESNYDGEKFELNY
-212 ALESVYFGTTRDQI
+212 SVYNDKDAGRYNRIFSGSIVIRNPQI
-226 IEELATLNWSVK
+226 LNLKVSITKDDV
-238 YGDATNNVDG
+238 YNF
-248 KAKLPASAWSSQ
+248 SSQ
-260 DFKERT
+260 ELQDALSVLDSDWTLDRIELNSISVNGGKLCYDYDDSKSLSKNTSANRGTYYVEPSKSSQKSIDLITYVPKEKSSSRSYTAEFGFEAHYTYTDKRGKERT
-266 AGNYTFNGSFGENK
+266 G
-280 DVTVTVTVM
+280 TV
-289 QGEVSSVPTLS
+289 
-300 YTVYKGVLK
+300 
-309 DTVIVKT
+309 
-316 LPSEVIVTLSNNEK
+316 
-330 EKFTIGTNGDF
+330 
-341 HWECANYNA
+341 
-350 LTPAD
+350 
-355 YTFTAVAN
+355 
-363 TNDAAK
+363 
-369 AHFANVSMNG
+369 
-379 KTITAKVSVT
+379 
-389 TSYPLPISETMYYG
+389 
-403 RNTSSSIDLEETI
+403 
-416 RSAVKEAIKTR
+416 
-427 LNSTTT
+427 
-433 SVTFKEISVLSCA
+433 
-446 NQTYGKL
+446 
-453 GTGTSRYIYTV
+453 
-464 NSDKLDKSSMKETF
+464 
-478 TYSALDTDGVTY
+478 DG
-490 SGTLELTITSNV
+490 
-502 YNVSDATSTSDPIVY
+502 
-517 FSGSSGIASK
+517 
-527 ISEAFKA
+527 
-534 RYGSTPTYI
+534 
-543 DFGNI
+543 
-548 GRNDDKL
+548 
-555 GELRD
+555 
-560 GNGDSVE
+560 
-567 DGTYTF
+567 
-573 VSKDEDYDSVANIY
+573 
-587 FVPTG
+587 
-592 VKGTF
+592 
-597 EIEYTAYSGSGSSKK
+597 
-612 TMTGTITIDCR
+612 
-623 EMLVIW
+623 MLVI
-629 LNDLAAGET
+629 T
-638 QSLSSAAIQEQVT
+638 VQE
-651 AILDTTGRNA
+651 
-661 KTYTLDTIKLYA
+661 
-673 PKYGTLYDGNNKKIP
+673 P
-688 SSTKALDAEY
+688 
-698 VDDYTYEAP
+698 
-707 SKVTSGTLVTLK
+707 
-719 FSVKCKPDS
+719 
-728 GKTQKDAE
+728 
-736 GVMLFNLIKKADITI
+736 ADITI
-751 SASANG
+751 SAPANG

-766 TDYCADHVRSTHKN
+766 TDYCADHVRSTYKN

-844 GTRNCTGGTFTI
+844 GTRNCTGGTFAI

-861 GETIKSSTKFV
+861 GTTIKSSTSFT

-905 FYYDLINSNVASVQ
+905 FYYDLINSNVASVR

-952 YLAGRRMLSNVVF
+952 YLAGRKMLSNVVF

-984 GKSANAQYIFTI
+984 DKSANAQYIFTI

-1031 NKFNPTG
+1031 NKFNPSG
-1038 TVTRGEWITMLYR
+1038 SVTRGEWITMLYR

-1171 LARLLT
+1171 LTRLLT

>member
-22 CSFTAFG
+22 CSFTAFAEG
-29 AVESVTLDQST
+29 ESASGSTPGTETGDGTGGETGGGTTPAERT
-40 LTLEVGQQATL
+40 LTKVELKSGETAPVVGFGTTEAEVKTKLAALKFTYTYSSGDPEENTISSWSCTTTGGYKATVPGTYAFASDVGLETGNPSVN
-51 TPTVTVTE
+51 V
-59 ESAQTVTW
+59 
-67 RSSKDSIVTVSDDG
+67 
-81 TVKAVAQGTAII
+81 TVKAVQSVELAAPSSVENDP
-93 FATST
+93 ALTSVSA
-98 VDTDK
+98 VDK
-103 YASCE
+103 L
-108 VTVTPKNIAVTGIS
+108 PKN
-122 IANKKAV
+122 
-129 MVVNDTFAFT
+129 FT
-139 ATVQPDNATDKTVTW
+139 ATF
-154 ESTNPSVATVSA
+154 
-166 DGTVTAK
+166 DGTDAKTLKVTDYYTWSLTDPASYGSGVLVPKKYTYTATPRSEYSSSGLTAK
-173 TAGTTNIVAKAGTG
+173 TVVLTVTSKTVSNITAKLFYDEDGMLDDVSANVGKVNLRSLILAQLPAKDASNNALTYDTVAFTNYSMSVGSMDGETWRVNSWRYSDKDKETG
-187 SNVQSDSATV
+187 SVQYSVTSGSGLVYTGTVNLTAVRFTGYIGAKVTNTSGTDSFFKDNVVNAIEGYLSDLGLSSSYYIVFDDIGSDGGTLYLTSSKDNVADEGEV
-197 QVLNNTIYAVTINRQ
+197 YSRSDLRDMYYESNYDGEKFE
-212 ALESVYFGTTRDQI
+212 LDYSVYDDKDANKYDRIFSGSVVIENPQI
-226 IEELATLNWSVK
+226 LNVK
-238 YGDATNNVDG
+238 VSITKDDVYNF
-248 KAKLPASAWSSQ
+248 SSQ
-260 DFKERT
+260 ELQDALSELDSDWTLDRIELNSISVNGGKLCYDYDDSKTLSKNTSASRGTYYVEPSKSSQKSIDLITYVPKEKSSSRSYTAEFGFEAHYTYTDKRGKERT
-266 AGNYTFNGSFGENK
+266 G
-280 DVTVTVTVM
+280 TV
-289 QGEVSSVPTLS
+289 
-300 YTVYKGVLK
+300 
-309 DTVIVKT
+309 
-316 LPSEVIVTLSNNEK
+316 
-330 EKFTIGTNGDF
+330 
-341 HWECANYNA
+341 
-350 LTPAD
+350 
-355 YTFTAVAN
+355 
-363 TNDAAK
+363 
-369 AHFANVSMNG
+369 
-379 KTITAKVSVT
+379 
-389 TSYPLPISETMYYG
+389 
-403 RNTSSSIDLEETI
+403 
-416 RSAVKEAIKTR
+416 
-427 LNSTTT
+427 
-433 SVTFKEISVLSCA
+433 
-446 NQTYGKL
+446 
-453 GTGTSRYIYTV
+453 
-464 NSDKLDKSSMKETF
+464 
-478 TYSALDTDGVTY
+478 DG
-490 SGTLELTITSNV
+490 
-502 YNVSDATSTSDPIVY
+502 
-517 FSGSSGIASK
+517 
-527 ISEAFKA
+527 
-534 RYGSTPTYI
+534 
-543 DFGNI
+543 
-548 GRNDDKL
+548 
-555 GELRD
+555 
-560 GNGDSVE
+560 
-567 DGTYTF
+567 
-573 VSKDEDYDSVANIY
+573 
-587 FVPTG
+587 
-592 VKGTF
+592 
-597 EIEYTAYSGSGSSKK
+597 
-612 TMTGTITIDCR
+612 
-623 EMLVIW
+623 MLVI
-629 LNDLAAGET
+629 T
-638 QSLSSAAIQEQVT
+638 VQE
-651 AILDTTGRNA
+651 
-661 KTYTLDTIKLYA
+661 
-673 PKYGTLYDGNNKKIP
+673 P
-688 SSTKALDAEY
+688 
-698 VDDYTYEAP
+698 
-707 SKVTSGTLVTLK
+707 
-719 FSVKCKPDS
+719 
-728 GKTQKDAE
+728 
-736 GVMLFNLIKKADITI
+736 ADITI

-766 TDYCADHVRSTHKN
+766 TDYCADHVRSTHRN

-844 GTRNCTGGTFTI
+844 GTRNCTGGTFAI

-861 GETIKSSTKFV
+861 GTTIKSSTSFT

-905 FYYDLINSNVASVQ
+905 FYYDLINGNVASVQ

-996 KPVTT
+996 RPVTT

-1031 NKFNPTG
+1031 NKFNPSG
-1038 TVTRGEWITMLYR
+1038 SVTRGEWITMLYR

-1114 GMDVNSTLYLSA
+1114 GMDVSSTLYLSA

>member
-22 CSFTAFG
+22 CSFTAFAEG
-29 AVESVTLDQST
+29 EPASGGTGGSTTPAERTLQSVALKGGKTAPVVGFGTTEAEVKTKLAALKFTYTYSSGDPEENTISSWSCTTEGGYKATVPGSYTFTGDVGLNNSNPTVSVTVEAVNSVDLAAPSSVENDPALTSVSAVDKLPKNFTASFNTAAAKT
-40 LTLEVGQQATL
+40 LTVTDYYTWSL
-51 TPTVTVTE
+51 TSPASYGSGVLVPNKYTY
-59 ESAQTVTW
+59 
-67 RSSKDSIVTVSDDG
+67 
-81 TVKAVAQGTAII
+81 TA
-93 FATST
+93 
-98 VDTDK
+98 
-103 YASCE
+103 
-108 VTVTPKNIAVTGIS
+108 TPKSEYSSSGL
-122 IANKKAV
+122 
-129 MVVNDTFAFT
+129 
-139 ATVQPDNATDKTVTW
+139 
-154 ESTNPSVATVSA
+154 
-166 DGTVTAK
+166 TAK
-173 TAGTTNIVAKAGTG
+173 TVELTVTSKTVSNIPANLFYDEDGLLG
-187 SNVQSDSATV
+187 NVSANV
-197 QVLNNTIYAVTINRQ
+197 GRVDLRSLI
-212 ALESVYFGTTRDQI
+212 
-226 IEELATLNWSVK
+226 LAQ
-238 YGDATNNVDG
+238 
-248 KAKLPASAWSSQ
+248 LPA
-260 DFKERT
+260 
-266 AGNYTFNGSFGENK
+266 K
-280 DVTVTVTVM
+280 DA
-289 QGEVSSVPTLS
+289 
-300 YTVYKGVLK
+300 
-309 DTVIVKT
+309 
-316 LPSEVIVTLSNNEK
+316 SN
-330 EKFTIGTNGDF
+330 
-341 HWECANYNA
+341 NA
-350 LTPAD
+350 LTYDTVAFTNYSMSVGSMD
-355 YTFTAVAN
+355 GETWRVNSWRYSDKDKETGSVQYSVTSGSGLVYTGTVNLTAVRF
-363 TNDAAK
+363 T
-369 AHFANVSMNG
+369 G
-379 KTITAKVSVT
+379 YIGAKVT
-389 TSYPLPISETMYYG
+389 NTSGTDSFFKDNVVNAIEGYLSDLGLSSSYYIVFDDIGSDGGTLYLTSAKNDVAEEDEVYSRSDLRDMYYESNYDG
-403 RNTSSSIDLEETI
+403 EKFELDYSVYDDKDANKYDRIFSGSIEIENPQILNVKVSITKDDVYNFSSQELQDALSELDSDWTLDHIKLNSISANGGKLCYDYDDSKTLSKNEQARQGEYYVEPSNRQKSIDLITY
-416 RSAVKEAIKTR
+416 VPKEK
-427 LNSTTT
+427 S
-433 SVTFKEISVLSCA
+433 
-446 NQTYGKL
+446 
-453 GTGTSRYIYTV
+453 TSRSYTA
-464 NSDKLDKSSMKETF
+464 EF
-478 TYSALDTDGVTY
+478 G
-490 SGTLELTITSNV
+490 
-502 YNVSDATSTSDPIVY
+502 
-517 FSGSSGIASK
+517 F
-527 ISEAFKA
+527 EAH
-534 RYGSTPTYI
+534 Y
-543 DFGNI
+543 
-548 GRNDDKL
+548 
-555 GELRD
+555 
-560 GNGDSVE
+560 
-567 DGTYTF
+567 TYTD
-573 VSKDEDYDSVANIY
+573 KRGKERH
-587 FVPTG
+587 
-592 VKGTF
+592 GTVD
-597 EIEYTAYSGSGSSKK
+597 G
-612 TMTGTITIDCR
+612 
-623 EMLVIW
+623 MLVI
-629 LNDLAAGET
+629 T
-638 QSLSSAAIQEQVT
+638 VQE
-651 AILDTTGRNA
+651 
-661 KTYTLDTIKLYA
+661 
-673 PKYGTLYDGNNKKIP
+673 P
-688 SSTKALDAEY
+688 
-698 VDDYTYEAP
+698 
-707 SKVTSGTLVTLK
+707 
-719 FSVKCKPDS
+719 
-728 GKTQKDAE
+728 
-736 GVMLFNLIKKADITI
+736 ADITI

-861 GETIKSSTKFV
+861 GTTIKSSTSFT

-905 FYYDLINSNVASVQ
+905 FYYDLINSNVASVR

-952 YLAGRRMLSNVVF
+952 YLAGRKMLSNVVF

-984 GKSANAQYIFTI
+984 DKSANAQYIFTI

-1031 NKFNPTG
+1031 NKFNPSG
-1038 TVTRGEWITMLYR
+1038 SVTRGEWITMLYR

-1114 GMDVNSTLYLSA
+1114 GMDVSSTLYLSA

>member
-22 CSFTAFG
+22 CSFTAFAEG
-29 AVESVTLDQST
+29 ETPGSPKSGQGSEGGTGGEGTGGETGGGTTPAQKTLQSVALKDGETAPVVGFGTTEAEVKAKLAALKFTFTYSDNSTENDQTISSWSCSAEGGYKAT
-40 LTLEVGQQATL
+40 VPGTYAFASDVGLETGNPSVN
-51 TPTVTVTE
+51 V
-59 ESAQTVTW
+59 
-67 RSSKDSIVTVSDDG
+67 
-81 TVKAVAQGTAII
+81 TVKAVQSVELAAPSSVENDP
-93 FATST
+93 ALTSVSA
-98 VDTDK
+98 VDK
-103 YASCE
+103 L
-108 VTVTPKNIAVTGIS
+108 PKN
-122 IANKKAV
+122 
-129 MVVNDTFAFT
+129 FT
-139 ATVQPDNATDKTVTW
+139 ATFDGADAKTLKVTDYYTWSLTDPASYGSGVLVPKKYTYTATPKS
-154 ESTNPSVATVSA
+154 EYSSS
-166 DGTVTAK
+166 GLTAK
-173 TAGTTNIVAKAGTG
+173 TV
-187 SNVQSDSATV
+187 
-197 QVLNNTIYAVTINRQ
+197 VL
-212 ALESVYFGTTRDQI
+212 
-226 IEELATLNWSVK
+226 
-238 YGDATNNVDG
+238 
-248 KAKLPASAWSSQ
+248 
-260 DFKERT
+260 
-266 AGNYTFNGSFGENK
+266 
-280 DVTVTVTVM
+280 TVTSKTV
-289 QGEVSSVPTLS
+289 
-300 YTVYKGVLK
+300 
-309 DTVIVKT
+309 
-316 LPSEVIVTLSNNEK
+316 SN
-330 EKFTIGTNGDF
+330 
-341 HWECANYNA
+341 
-350 LTPAD
+350 
-355 YTFTAVAN
+355 
-363 TNDAAK
+363 
-369 AHFANVSMNG
+369 
-379 KTITAKVSVT
+379 ITAKLFYDEDGMLGNVSENVGKVNLRSLILDKLPKNAPGSNALDYDKITFTSKPSFGSMDGEIWRVDSWRDSDSDKDKKTTDVSYSVVGNGSGNAGLKYNGTVSLTAVRFTGYIGAKVT
-389 TSYPLPISETMYYG
+389 NTSGTDSFFKDNVVNAIEGYRSDLGLSSSYYIVFDDIGSDGGTLYLTSAKNDVAEEDEVYSRSDLRDMYYESNYDG
-403 RNTSSSIDLEETI
+403 ETFALDYSVYDDEDADRYDRIFSGSIEIENPQILNLKVSITKDDVYSFSSQELQDALSELDSDWTLDRIELNSISVNGGKLCYDYDDSKSLSKNTSASRGTYYVEPSNRQKSIDLI
-416 RSAVKEAIKTR
+416 
-427 LNSTTT
+427 
-433 SVTFKEISVLSCA
+433 
-446 NQTYGKL
+446 TYVP
-453 GTGTSRYIYTV
+453 RE
-464 NSDKLDKSSMKETF
+464 KSSSRSYTAEF
-478 TYSALDTDGVTY
+478 G
-490 SGTLELTITSNV
+490 
-502 YNVSDATSTSDPIVY
+502 
-517 FSGSSGIASK
+517 F
-527 ISEAFKA
+527 EAH
-534 RYGSTPTYI
+534 Y
-543 DFGNI
+543 
-548 GRNDDKL
+548 
-555 GELRD
+555 
-560 GNGDSVE
+560 
-567 DGTYTF
+567 TYTD
-573 VSKDEDYDSVANIY
+573 KR
-587 FVPTG
+587 G
-592 VKGTF
+592 
-597 EIEYTAYSGSGSSKK
+597 
-612 TMTGTITIDCR
+612 R
-623 EMLVIW
+623 ERTDTVDGMLVI
-629 LNDLAAGET
+629 T
-638 QSLSSAAIQEQVT
+638 VQE
-651 AILDTTGRNA
+651 
-661 KTYTLDTIKLYA
+661 
-673 PKYGTLYDGNNKKIP
+673 P
-688 SSTKALDAEY
+688 
-698 VDDYTYEAP
+698 
-707 SKVTSGTLVTLK
+707 
-719 FSVKCKPDS
+719 
-728 GKTQKDAE
+728 
-736 GVMLFNLIKKADITI
+736 ADITI

-766 TDYCADHVRSTHKN
+766 TDYCADHVRSTYKN
-780 YDICYVEFTGAPN
+780 YEICYVEFDGAPN

-834 YDLESVSYVP
+834 YDLESVTYVP

-861 GETIKSSTKFV
+861 GTTIKSSTSFT

-905 FYYDLINSNVASVQ
+905 FYYDLINSNVASVR

-984 GKSANAQYIFTI
+984 DKSANAQYIFTI

-1114 GMDVNSTLYLSA
+1114 GMDVSSTLYLSA

-1146 KGYLDPVGGK
+1146 KGYLDPVSGK

>member
-22 CSFTAFG
+22 CSFTAFAG
-29 AVESVTLDQST
+29 NEGQSGSTTESGTGEGPGGTGTGTGTEPGGSTGGEGTGGETGGTTPAQKTLQSVALKSGET
-40 LTLEVGQQATL
+40 APVVGFGTTEAEVKAKLAALKFTYTYSSGDPEEKTISSWSCTTTGGYKATVPGTYAFASDVGLETGNPSVN
-51 TPTVTVTE
+51 VTVKTVQSVE
-59 ESAQTVTW
+59 LAAPSSVENDPALTSVSA
-67 RSSKDSIVTVSDDG
+67 
-81 TVKAVAQGTAII
+81 
-93 FATST
+93 
-98 VDTDK
+98 VDK
-103 YASCE
+103 L
-108 VTVTPKNIAVTGIS
+108 PKN
-122 IANKKAV
+122 
-129 MVVNDTFAFT
+129 FT
-139 ATVQPDNATDKTVTW
+139 ATFDGADAKTLKVTDYYTWSLTDPASYGSGVLVPKKYTYTATPKS
-154 ESTNPSVATVSA
+154 EYSSF
-166 DGTVTAK
+166 GLTAK
-173 TAGTTNIVAKAGTG
+173 TVVLTVTSKTVSNITAKLFYDEGGMLDDVSANVGKVNLRSLILAQLPAKDASNNALTYDTVAFTNYSMSVGSMDGETWRVNSWRYSDKDKETG
-187 SNVQSDSATV
+187 SVQYSVTSGSGLVYTGTVNLTAVRFTGYIGAKVTNTSGTDSFFKDNVVNAIEGYLSDLGLSSSYYIVFDDIGSDGGTLYLTSAKNDV
-197 QVLNNTIYAVTINRQ
+197 AEEDEVYSRSDLRDMYYESNYDGEKFE
-212 ALESVYFGTTRDQI
+212 LDYSVYDDKDANKYDRIFSGSVVIENPQI
-226 IEELATLNWSVK
+226 LNVK
-238 YGDATNNVDG
+238 VSITKDDVYNF
-248 KAKLPASAWSSQ
+248 SSQ
-260 DFKERT
+260 ELQDALSELDSDWTLDRIELNSISVNGGKLCYDYDDSKTLSKNTSASRGTYYVEPSKSSQKSIDLITYVPKEKSTSRSYTAEFGFEAHYTYTDKRGKERT
-266 AGNYTFNGSFGENK
+266 G
-280 DVTVTVTVM
+280 TV
-289 QGEVSSVPTLS
+289 
-300 YTVYKGVLK
+300 
-309 DTVIVKT
+309 
-316 LPSEVIVTLSNNEK
+316 
-330 EKFTIGTNGDF
+330 
-341 HWECANYNA
+341 
-350 LTPAD
+350 
-355 YTFTAVAN
+355 
-363 TNDAAK
+363 
-369 AHFANVSMNG
+369 
-379 KTITAKVSVT
+379 
-389 TSYPLPISETMYYG
+389 
-403 RNTSSSIDLEETI
+403 
-416 RSAVKEAIKTR
+416 
-427 LNSTTT
+427 
-433 SVTFKEISVLSCA
+433 
-446 NQTYGKL
+446 
-453 GTGTSRYIYTV
+453 
-464 NSDKLDKSSMKETF
+464 
-478 TYSALDTDGVTY
+478 DG
-490 SGTLELTITSNV
+490 
-502 YNVSDATSTSDPIVY
+502 
-517 FSGSSGIASK
+517 
-527 ISEAFKA
+527 
-534 RYGSTPTYI
+534 
-543 DFGNI
+543 
-548 GRNDDKL
+548 
-555 GELRD
+555 
-560 GNGDSVE
+560 
-567 DGTYTF
+567 
-573 VSKDEDYDSVANIY
+573 
-587 FVPTG
+587 
-592 VKGTF
+592 
-597 EIEYTAYSGSGSSKK
+597 
-612 TMTGTITIDCR
+612 
-623 EMLVIW
+623 MLVI
-629 LNDLAAGET
+629 T
-638 QSLSSAAIQEQVT
+638 VQE
-651 AILDTTGRNA
+651 
-661 KTYTLDTIKLYA
+661 
-673 PKYGTLYDGNNKKIP
+673 P
-688 SSTKALDAEY
+688 
-698 VDDYTYEAP
+698 
-707 SKVTSGTLVTLK
+707 
-719 FSVKCKPDS
+719 
-728 GKTQKDAE
+728 
-736 GVMLFNLIKKADITI
+736 ADITI

-766 TDYCADHVRSTHKN
+766 EDYCADHVRSTHKN
-780 YDICYVEFTGAPN
+780 YELCYVEFTGAPN

-861 GETIKSSTKFV
+861 GTTIKSSTNFT

-880 FVIDG
+880 FLIDG

-905 FYYDLINSNVASVQ
+905 FYYDLINSNVASVR

-936 TPITPGT
+936 APITPGT

-952 YLAGRRMLSNVVF
+952 YLAGRKMLSNVVF

-984 GKSANAQYIFTI
+984 DKSANAQYIFTI

-1031 NKFNPTG
+1031 NKFNPSG
-1038 TVTRGEWITMLYR
+1038 SVTRGEWITMLYR

-1114 GMDVNSTLYLSA
+1114 GMDVSSTLYLSA

>member
-40 LTLEVGQQATL
+40 LTLEVGQTKTL

-67 RSSKDSIVTVSDDG
+67 QSSDKSVATVSDDG
-81 TVKAVAQGTAII
+81 VVTAVAQGAAII
-93 FATST
+93 SAKST
-98 VDTDK
+98 VDADK

-122 IANKKAV
+122 ITNKKTV
-129 MVVNDTFAFT
+129 MVVNDTFPFT

-154 ESTNPSVATVSA
+154 ESTNTNVATVGT

-173 TAGTTNIVAKAGTG
+173 AAGTTNIVAKAGTG
-187 SNVQSDSATV
+187 SNVKSDSVTV
-197 QVLNNTIYAVTINRQ
+197 SVVENNIIKVNNP
-212 ALESVYFGTTRDQI
+212 TTQTKSLDYGKTLSQI
-226 IEELATLNWSVK
+226 KDELSKISWNVK
-238 YGDATNNVDG
+238 YGNATTQIDG
-248 KAKLPASAWSSQ
+248 TATIPANGWASA
-260 DFKERT
+260 DFAEKK
-266 AGNYTFNGSFGENK
+266 AGQFTFTGSFGDGL
-280 DVTVTVTVM
+280 DVTVTVTINKGQVK
-289 QGEVSSVPTLS
+289 EDKVVSHT
-300 YTVYKGVLK
+300 TYKGVGK
-309 DTVIVKT
+309 DTVITK
-316 LPSEVIVTLSNNEK
+316 LPSNVEVNLTSG
-330 EKFTIGTNGDF
+330 GTYPFSFGSTGDF
-341 HWECANYNA
+341 MWVCDNYDPNKVD
-350 LTPAD
+350 T

-363 TNDAAK
+363 NNSLANE
-369 AHFANVSMNG
+369 HFANIDMNG

-416 RSAVKEAIKTR
+416 KSAVKEAIKTR

-502 YNVSDATSTSDPIVY
+502 YNVSGSTSTSSPIWS
-517 FSGSSGIASK
+517 FSNAAKNIYD
-527 ISEAFKA
+527 AFKTRNNGTA
-534 RYGSTPTYI
+534 PDYI
-543 DFGNI
+543 EFDDVS
-548 GRNDDKL
+548 RNDDEL
-555 GELRD
+555 GELQD
-560 GNGDSVE
+560 GNSESVE
-567 DGTYTF
+567 GSTYSF
-573 VSKDEDYDSVANIY
+573 SSSDDDYDSVYNIS

-592 VKGTF
+592 VGGTF

-612 TMTGTITIDCR
+612 TMTGTISIRCE

-661 KTYTLDTIKLYA
+661 KTYTLDTVTLSR
-673 PKYGTLYDGNNKKIP
+673 PSTGTLYDGNNKKVT

-728 GKTQKDAE
+728 GKSSKSAS

-766 TDYCADHVRSTHKN
+766 EDYCADHVRSTHKN
-780 YDICYVEFTGAPN
+780 YELCYVEFTGAPN

-861 GETIKSSTKFV
+861 GTTIKSSTSFT

-905 FYYDLINSNVASVQ
+905 FYYDLINSNVASVR

-936 TPITPGT
+936 APITPGT

-1038 TVTRGEWITMLYR
+1038 SVTRGEWITMLYR

-1114 GMDVNSTLYLSA
+1114 GMDVSSTLYLSA

-1146 KGYLDPVGGK
+1146 KGYLDAVGGK

>member
-40 LTLEVGQQATL
+40 LTLEVGQTKTL

-67 RSSKDSIVTVSDDG
+67 QSSDKSVATVSDDG
-81 TVKAVAQGTAII
+81 VVTAVAQGA
-93 FATST
+93 ATISAKST
-98 VDTDK
+98 VDADK

-122 IANKKAV
+122 ITNKKTV
-129 MVVNDTFAFT
+129 MVVNDTFPFT

-154 ESTNPSVATVSA
+154 ESTNTNVATVGT

-173 TAGTTNIVAKAGTG
+173 AAGTTNIVAKAGTG
-187 SNVQSDSATV
+187 SNVQSASV
-197 QVLNNTIYAVTINRQ
+197 PVSVVENNIIKVNDP
-212 ALESVYFGTTRDQI
+212 TTQTKSLDYGKTLSQI
-226 IEELATLNWSVK
+226 KDELSKISWSVK
-238 YGDATNNVDG
+238 YGNATTQIDG
-248 KAKLPASAWSSQ
+248 TATIPANGWASAN
-260 DFKERT
+260 FAEKK
-266 AGNYTFNGSFGENK
+266 AGQFTFTGSFGDGL
-280 DVTVTVTVM
+280 DVTVTVTINKGQVK
-289 QGEVSSVPTLS
+289 EDKVVSHT
-300 YTVYKGVLK
+300 TYKGVGK
-309 DTVIVKT
+309 DTVITK
-316 LPSEVIVTLSNNEK
+316 LPSNVEVNLTSG
-330 EKFTIGTNGDF
+330 GTYAFSFGSTGDF
-341 HWECANYNA
+341 MWVCDNYDPNKVD
-350 LTPAD
+350 T

-363 TNDAAK
+363 NNSLANE
-369 AHFANVSMNG
+369 HFANIDMNG

-433 SVTFKEISVLSCA
+433 SVTFKEISALSCA

-502 YNVSDATSTSDPIVY
+502 YNVSGSTSTSSPIWS
-517 FSGSSGIASK
+517 FSNAAKNIYD
-527 ISEAFKA
+527 AFKTRNNGTA
-534 RYGSTPTYI
+534 PDYI
-543 DFGNI
+543 EFGDVYK
-548 GRNDDKL
+548 NDDEL

-560 GNGDSVE
+560 ANAGSVE
-567 DGTYTF
+567 GSTYSF
-573 VSKDEDYDSVANIY
+573 SSSDDDYDSVYNIS

-592 VKGTF
+592 KAGYF
-597 EIEYTAYSGSGSSKK
+597 RIDYTAYYDTGSKHSSKS
-612 TMTGTITIDCR
+612 MSGTITIDCV

-661 KTYTLDTIKLYA
+661 KTYTLDTVTLSR
-673 PKYGTLYDGNNKKIP
+673 PSTGTLYDGNNKKVT

-728 GKTQKDAE
+728 GKSSKPAS

-751 SASANG
+751 SAPANG

-780 YDICYVEFTGAPN
+780 YELCYVEFTGAPN

-872 KLCEGTID
+872 KLCDGTID

-905 FYYDLINSNVASVQ
+905 FYYDLINSNVASVR

-936 TPITPGT
+936 APITPGT
-943 DVYYLSSTG
+943 DVYYLGSTG

-984 GKSANAQYIFTI
+984 DKSANAQYIFTI

-1031 NKFNPTG
+1031 NKFNPSG
-1038 TVTRGEWITMLYR
+1038 SVTRGEWITMLYR

-1114 GMDVNSTLYLSA
+1114 GMDVSSTLYLSA

-1171 LARLLT
+1171 LTRLLT

>member
-22 CSFTAFG
+22 CSFTAFAEG
-29 AVESVTLDQST
+29 EFAITGPNTITGKNQKANYKTTAPDGVTVNWSCSPESVATIDQSGEVT
-40 LTLEVGQQATL
+40 AVGKGKATITAKYQPSAADGQTEQPAEQTATYDITVIVPVDSVVMGSGASASMYIGGTQPLTATVEPADASNMNINWS
-51 TPTVTVTE
+51 T
-59 ESAQTVTW
+59 
-67 RSSKDSIVTVSDDG
+67 SDD
-81 TVKAVAQGTAII
+81 
-93 FATST
+93 
-98 VDTDK
+98 
-103 YASCE
+103 
-108 VTVTPKNIAVTGIS
+108 S
-122 IANKKAV
+122 IANVSDSGVVTAKK
-129 MVVNDTFAFT
+129 
-139 ATVQPDNATDKTVTW
+139 P
-154 ESTNPSVATVSA
+154 
-166 DGTVTAK
+166 GTVTIYAISAADSTKK
-173 TAGTTNIVAKAGTG
+173 TEFGI
-187 SNVQSDSATV
+187 NVLPDTVKSAQLASGESATMSV
-197 QVLNNTIYAVTINRQ
+197 SYGTSLSKILDDLKKVKIDVTYTQNGHLTVTAEDWQCTPSYDPKTLSTYTFKSATYNVSVSVTVAAGVVKSSSASPNQITITKGTQVSGV
-212 ALESVYFGTTRDQI
+212 G
-226 IEELATLNWSVK
+226 
-238 YGDATNNVDG
+238 
-248 KAKLPASAWSSQ
+248 LPASATVTLENGYSLDITVGNGDTVNYEWVC
-260 DFKERT
+260 
-266 AGNYTFNGSFGENK
+266 GNYNSSVTGSYTFTAQLKAGKTESRFTMDASK
-280 DVTVTVTVM
+280 APKVTVTVADYIPVNKATTSMAYTRTNTSVDLSDTIATAVNAKIRERMGSSYNARTTIESVVLSGSNSYGVMGPGSNKAVFTV
-289 QGEVSSVPTLS
+289 T
-300 YTVYKGVLK
+300 
-309 DTVIVKT
+309 KT
-316 LPSEVIVTLSNNEK
+316 LPSS
-330 EKFTIGTNGDF
+330 GTATQD
-341 HWECANYNA
+341 
-350 LTPAD
+350 
-355 YTFTAVAN
+355 
-363 TNDAAK
+363 
-369 AHFANVSMNG
+369 
-379 KTITAKVSVT
+379 
-389 TSYPLPISETMYYG
+389 
-403 RNTSSSIDLEETI
+403 
-416 RSAVKEAIKTR
+416 
-427 LNSTTT
+427 
-433 SVTFKEISVLSCA
+433 
-446 NQTYGKL
+446 
-453 GTGTSRYIYTV
+453 
-464 NSDKLDKSSMKETF
+464 F
-478 TYSALDTDGVTY
+478 TYIATGSDNQKY
-490 SGTLELTITSNV
+490 SGTVTLTIYSGTFD
-502 YNVSDATSTSDPIVY
+502 VSDATSTSDPIVY
-517 FSGSSGIASK
+517 FSGSNGIASK
-527 ISEAFKA
+527 IADAFKA

-543 DFGNI
+543 EFGSI

-573 VSKDEDYDSVANIY
+573 SSKDEDYDSVANIY

-592 VKGTF
+592 VDGTF
-597 EIEYTAYSGSGSSKK
+597 EIEYTAYSGSSKRSDS
-612 TMTGTITIDCR
+612 MTGTISIKCA
-623 EMLVIW
+623 EMLVVW
-629 LNDLAAGET
+629 LSDMGAGET
-638 QSLSSAAIQEQVT
+638 RNLSASAIQEQVT
-651 AILDTTGRNA
+651 EILDTNRIS
-661 KTYTLDTIKLYA
+661 YTLDTVSLNRPSA
-673 PKYGTLYDGNNKKIP
+673 GTIYDGSNKKIT
-688 SSTKALDAEY
+688 TKTVDAEDL
-698 VDDYTYEAP
+698 DDYTYEAP
-707 SKVTSGTLVTLK
+707 AKMPSANLVTIR

-728 GKTQKDAE
+728 GKSSKSAS

-751 SASANG
+751 SAPANG

-872 KLCEGTID
+872 KLCDGTID

-905 FYYDLINSNVASVQ
+905 FYYDLINSNVASVR

-936 TPITPGT
+936 APITPGT

-952 YLAGRRMLSNVVF
+952 YLAGRKMLSNVVF

-984 GKSANAQYIFTI
+984 DKSANAQYIFTI

-1114 GMDVNSTLYLSA
+1114 GMDVSSTLYLSA
-1126 YTDGNTVDAWA
+1126 YTDGNTVDTWA

-1146 KGYLDPVGGK
+1146 KGYLDPVSGK

>member
-22 CSFTAFG
+22 CSFTAFAEG
-29 AVESVTLDQST
+29 EPASGGTGTGETPPAQKTLQ
-40 LTLEVGQQATL
+40 
-51 TPTVTVTE
+51 
-59 ESAQTVTW
+59 
-67 RSSKDSIVTVSDDG
+67 
-81 TVKAVAQGTAII
+81 
-93 FATST
+93 
-98 VDTDK
+98 
-103 YASCE
+103 
-108 VTVTPKNIAVTGIS
+108 
-122 IANKKAV
+122 
-129 MVVNDTFAFT
+129 
-139 ATVQPDNATDKTVTW
+139 
-154 ESTNPSVATVSA
+154 SVALKS
-166 DGTVTAK
+166 GETAPVV
-173 TAGTTNIVAKAGTG
+173 G
-187 SNVQSDSATV
+187 
-197 QVLNNTIYAVTINRQ
+197 
-212 ALESVYFGTTRDQI
+212 FGTT
-226 IEELATLNWSVK
+226 EAEV
-238 YGDATNNVDG
+238 
-248 KAKLPASAWSSQ
+248 KAKLAALKFTYTYSDNSTDEQTIANWSCSAGY
-260 DFKERT
+260 KAT
-266 AGNYTFNGSFGENK
+266 VPGNYTFTG
-280 DVTVTVTVM
+280 DV
-289 QGEVSSVPTLS
+289 G
-300 YTVYKGVLK
+300 
-309 DTVIVKT
+309 
-316 LPSEVIVTLSNNEK
+316 LSNSNP
-330 EKFTIGTNGDF
+330 T
-341 HWECANYNA
+341 
-350 LTPAD
+350 
-355 YTFTAVAN
+355 
-363 TNDAAK
+363 
-369 AHFANVSMNG
+369 
-379 KTITAKVSVT
+379 VSVT
-389 TSYPLPISETMYYG
+389 VEAVKSVDLAAPSSVENDLALTSVSAVDKLPKNFTASFNTAAAKTLTVTDYYTWSLTAPASYGSGVLVPNKYTYTATPKSEYSSYGLTAKTVELTVNAKTVSNISANLFYDEDGLLGNVSANVGRVNLRSLILDKLPKNASGSNALDYDKITFTSKPSFGSMDGEIWRVDSWRDSDSDKDKKTTDVSYSVVGNGSGNAGLKYNGTVSLTAFRFTGNIEASITNTSGTADFFRNKVVDEIEKYLNALGLSNSYYVVFDDIGSDGGTLYLTSSKNDVAETDEVYSRSDLRDMYYESNYDGEKFELNYSVYNDKDAG
-403 RNTSSSIDLEETI
+403 RYNRIFSGSIVIRNPQILNLKVSITKDDVYNFSSQELQDALSELDSDWTLDRIELNSISVNGGKLCYDYDDSKTLSKNTSASRGTYYVEPSKSSQKSIDLITYVPKEKSSS
-416 RSAVKEAIKTR
+416 RSYTAEFGFEAHYTYTDKRGKER
-427 LNSTTT
+427 
-433 SVTFKEISVLSCA
+433 
-446 NQTYGKL
+446 
-453 GTGTSRYIYTV
+453 TGTV
-464 NSDKLDKSSMKETF
+464 
-478 TYSALDTDGVTY
+478 DG
-490 SGTLELTITSNV
+490 
-502 YNVSDATSTSDPIVY
+502 
-517 FSGSSGIASK
+517 
-527 ISEAFKA
+527 
-534 RYGSTPTYI
+534 
-543 DFGNI
+543 
-548 GRNDDKL
+548 
-555 GELRD
+555 
-560 GNGDSVE
+560 
-567 DGTYTF
+567 
-573 VSKDEDYDSVANIY
+573 
-587 FVPTG
+587 
-592 VKGTF
+592 
-597 EIEYTAYSGSGSSKK
+597 
-612 TMTGTITIDCR
+612 
-623 EMLVIW
+623 MLVI
-629 LNDLAAGET
+629 T
-638 QSLSSAAIQEQVT
+638 VQE
-651 AILDTTGRNA
+651 
-661 KTYTLDTIKLYA
+661 
-673 PKYGTLYDGNNKKIP
+673 P
-688 SSTKALDAEY
+688 
-698 VDDYTYEAP
+698 
-707 SKVTSGTLVTLK
+707 
-719 FSVKCKPDS
+719 
-728 GKTQKDAE
+728 
-736 GVMLFNLIKKADITI
+736 ADITI

-780 YDICYVEFTGAPN
+780 YDICYVEFDGAPN

-844 GTRNCTGGTFTI
+844 GTRNCTGGTFAI

-861 GETIKSSTKFV
+861 GTTIKSSTNFT

-905 FYYDLINSNVASVQ
+905 FYYDLINSNVASVR

-952 YLAGRRMLSNVVF
+952 YLAGRKMLSNVVF

-984 GKSANAQYIFTI
+984 DKSANAQYIFTI

-1038 TVTRGEWITMLYR
+1038 SVTRGEWITMLYR

-1114 GMDVNSTLYLSA
+1114 GMDVSSTLYLSA

-1146 KGYLDPVGGK
+1146 KGYLDPVSGK

>member
-22 CSFTAFG
+22 CSFTAFAG
-29 AVESVTLDQST
+29 DASPSGSIIEGGEGTGTGETPPAQRTLQSVVLKDSKTAPVVGFGT
-40 LTLEVGQQATL
+40 TEAEVKAALAALKFIYTYSSGEPEEKTISSWSCTTTGGYKATV
-51 TPTVTVTE
+51 PGEYSFVGSVDNVKSEAITVTVQNGVATA
-59 ESAQTVTW
+59 STISSINSLSNATDLTVT
-67 RSSKDSIVTVSDDG
+67 SV
-81 TVKAVAQGTAII
+81 
-93 FATST
+93 
-98 VDTDK
+98 
-103 YASCE
+103 
-108 VTVTPKNIAVTGIS
+108 IAKFPQ
-122 IANKKAV
+122 N
-129 MVVNDTFAFT
+129 FT
-139 ATVQPDNATDKTVTW
+139 ATVGDKAITLPVSDYYSGW
-154 ESTNPSVATVSA
+154 ILSAPAGSSGLLMPSTTYTYTNIPIDQTALSGLSNLEIKF
-166 DGTVTAK
+166 TVTAK
-173 TAGTTNIVAKAGTG
+173 TLDAIDVKLFYDEGNQLNDGNVRYVNKVALRPRILEAIKAITNDDNLIYGDISFDSCSLGKINSNEEWYLSNWGNEDKTTLSGSVTYTITG
-187 SNVQSDSATV
+187 SKDNANKGLKYTGRISLTAVRFTGYIGAKVTNTSGTDSFFKDKVVDKIDSLLSDLGLSSNYYIVFDDIGSDGGTLYLTSAKNDV
-197 QVLNNTIYAVTINRQ
+197 AEEDEVYSRSDLRDMYYESNYDGEKFELDYSVYDDKDADRYDRIFSGSIEIENPQILNLKVSITKDDVYSFSSQELQDALSELDSDWTLDRIELNSISANGGKLCYDYDDSKTLSKNTSASRGTYYVEPSNRQ
-212 ALESVYFGTTRDQI
+212 
-226 IEELATLNWSVK
+226 K
-238 YGDATNNVDG
+238 
-248 KAKLPASAWSSQ
+248 
-260 DFKERT
+260 
-266 AGNYTFNGSFGENK
+266 
-280 DVTVTVTVM
+280 
-289 QGEVSSVPTLS
+289 
-300 YTVYKGVLK
+300 
-309 DTVIVKT
+309 
-316 LPSEVIVTLSNNEK
+316 
-330 EKFTIGTNGDF
+330 
-341 HWECANYNA
+341 
-350 LTPAD
+350 
-355 YTFTAVAN
+355 
-363 TNDAAK
+363 
-369 AHFANVSMNG
+369 
-379 KTITAKVSVT
+379 
-389 TSYPLPISETMYYG
+389 
-403 RNTSSSIDLEETI
+403 SIDLI
-416 RSAVKEAIKTR
+416 
-427 LNSTTT
+427 
-433 SVTFKEISVLSCA
+433 
-446 NQTYGKL
+446 TYVP
-453 GTGTSRYIYTV
+453 RE
-464 NSDKLDKSSMKETF
+464 KSSSRSYTAEF
-478 TYSALDTDGVTY
+478 G
-490 SGTLELTITSNV
+490 
-502 YNVSDATSTSDPIVY
+502 
-517 FSGSSGIASK
+517 F
-527 ISEAFKA
+527 EAH
-534 RYGSTPTYI
+534 Y
-543 DFGNI
+543 
-548 GRNDDKL
+548 
-555 GELRD
+555 
-560 GNGDSVE
+560 
-567 DGTYTF
+567 TYTD
-573 VSKDEDYDSVANIY
+573 KRGKERH
-587 FVPTG
+587 
-592 VKGTF
+592 GTVD
-597 EIEYTAYSGSGSSKK
+597 G
-612 TMTGTITIDCR
+612 
-623 EMLVIW
+623 MLVI
-629 LNDLAAGET
+629 T
-638 QSLSSAAIQEQVT
+638 VQE
-651 AILDTTGRNA
+651 
-661 KTYTLDTIKLYA
+661 
-673 PKYGTLYDGNNKKIP
+673 P
-688 SSTKALDAEY
+688 
-698 VDDYTYEAP
+698 
-707 SKVTSGTLVTLK
+707 
-719 FSVKCKPDS
+719 
-728 GKTQKDAE
+728 
-736 GVMLFNLIKKADITI
+736 ADITI
-751 SASANG
+751 SAPANG

-766 TDYCADHVRSTHKN
+766 EDYCADHVRSTHKN

-861 GETIKSSTKFV
+861 GTTIKSSTTFTR
-872 KLCEGTID
+872 LCEGTID

-890 NTKKVDLLASQTYSN
+890 NTKKVDLDASKTYSN
-905 FYYDLINSNVASVQ
+905 FYYDLINSNVASVR

-952 YLAGRRMLSNVVF
+952 YLAGRKMLSNVVF

-984 GKSANAQYIFTI
+984 DKSANAQYIFTI

-1031 NKFNPTG
+1031 NKFNPSG

-1114 GMDVNSTLYLSA
+1114 GMDVSSTLYLSA

-1146 KGYLDPVGGK
+1146 KGYLDAVGGK

>member
-22 CSFTAFG
+22 CSFTAFAEG
-29 AVESVTLDQST
+29 ESASGSTPGTEAGGSTGTGTGEGTTPAQKTLQSVALKDGETAPVVGFGTTEAEVKTKLAALKFTFTYSDNSTDNDQPISSWSCSSEGGYKATVPGSYTFTGDVGLNNNKPTVSVTVEAVKSVDLAAPSSVENDPALTSVSAVDKLPKNFTASFNTAAAKT
-40 LTLEVGQQATL
+40 LTVTDYYTWSL
-51 TPTVTVTE
+51 TAPASYGSGVLVPNKYTY
-59 ESAQTVTW
+59 
-67 RSSKDSIVTVSDDG
+67 
-81 TVKAVAQGTAII
+81 TA
-93 FATST
+93 
-98 VDTDK
+98 
-103 YASCE
+103 
-108 VTVTPKNIAVTGIS
+108 TPKSEYSSSGL
-122 IANKKAV
+122 
-129 MVVNDTFAFT
+129 
-139 ATVQPDNATDKTVTW
+139 
-154 ESTNPSVATVSA
+154 
-166 DGTVTAK
+166 TAK
-173 TAGTTNIVAKAGTG
+173 TVELTVNAKTVSNISANLFYDEDGLLGNVSANVGRVDLRSLILAQLPKNASGSNALAYGTITFTNYSMNIGRMDGEIWRVDSWRYSDNSKETGSVQYSVAGTG
-187 SNVQSDSATV
+187 SGNTGLMYNGTVNLTAFRFTGNIEASITNTSGTADFFRTKVVDEIEKYLNALGLSNSYYVVFDDIGSDGGTLYLTSSKNDVAETDEVYSRSDLRDMYYESNYDGEKFELNYSVYNDKDAGRYNRIFSGSIVIRNPQILNLKVSITKDDVYNFSSQELQDALSALDSDWTLTRIY
-197 QVLNNTIYAVTINRQ
+197 LNNISTNGGKLCYDYDDSK
-212 ALESVYFGTTRDQI
+212 ALSK
-226 IEELATLNWSVK
+226 N
-238 YGDATNNVDG
+238 
-248 KAKLPASAWSSQ
+248 ASASRGEYYVEPSKSSQ
-260 DFKERT
+260 KSIDLITYVPKEKSSSRSYTAEFGFEAHYTYTDKRGKERT
-266 AGNYTFNGSFGENK
+266 G
-280 DVTVTVTVM
+280 TV
-289 QGEVSSVPTLS
+289 
-300 YTVYKGVLK
+300 
-309 DTVIVKT
+309 
-316 LPSEVIVTLSNNEK
+316 
-330 EKFTIGTNGDF
+330 
-341 HWECANYNA
+341 
-350 LTPAD
+350 
-355 YTFTAVAN
+355 
-363 TNDAAK
+363 
-369 AHFANVSMNG
+369 
-379 KTITAKVSVT
+379 
-389 TSYPLPISETMYYG
+389 
-403 RNTSSSIDLEETI
+403 
-416 RSAVKEAIKTR
+416 
-427 LNSTTT
+427 
-433 SVTFKEISVLSCA
+433 
-446 NQTYGKL
+446 
-453 GTGTSRYIYTV
+453 
-464 NSDKLDKSSMKETF
+464 
-478 TYSALDTDGVTY
+478 DG
-490 SGTLELTITSNV
+490 
-502 YNVSDATSTSDPIVY
+502 
-517 FSGSSGIASK
+517 
-527 ISEAFKA
+527 
-534 RYGSTPTYI
+534 
-543 DFGNI
+543 
-548 GRNDDKL
+548 
-555 GELRD
+555 
-560 GNGDSVE
+560 
-567 DGTYTF
+567 
-573 VSKDEDYDSVANIY
+573 
-587 FVPTG
+587 
-592 VKGTF
+592 
-597 EIEYTAYSGSGSSKK
+597 
-612 TMTGTITIDCR
+612 
-623 EMLVIW
+623 MLVI
-629 LNDLAAGET
+629 T
-638 QSLSSAAIQEQVT
+638 VQE
-651 AILDTTGRNA
+651 
-661 KTYTLDTIKLYA
+661 
-673 PKYGTLYDGNNKKIP
+673 P
-688 SSTKALDAEY
+688 
-698 VDDYTYEAP
+698 
-707 SKVTSGTLVTLK
+707 
-719 FSVKCKPDS
+719 
-728 GKTQKDAE
+728 
-736 GVMLFNLIKKADITI
+736 ADITI
-751 SASANG
+751 SAPANG

-844 GTRNCTGGTFTI
+844 GTRNCTGGTFAI

-861 GETIKSSTKFV
+861 GTTIKSSTSFT

-936 TPITPGT
+936 APITPGT

-1001 SSFSDMNGYSSYAG
+1001 SSFSDMSSYSSYAG

-1114 GMDVNSTLYLSA
+1114 GMDVSSTLYLSA
-1126 YTDGNTVDAWA
+1126 YTDGNTVDTWA

-1146 KGYLDPVGGK
+1146 KGYLDPVSGK
-1156 IQPKGTMTRVLVADC
+1156 IQPKGTMTRVMVADC

>member
-22 CSFTAFG
+22 CSFTAFAG
-29 AVESVTLDQST
+29 DEPASSGTTESGEGSGSGEGTGTGTGGGTGTGETPPAQKTLQ
-40 LTLEVGQQATL
+40 
-51 TPTVTVTE
+51 
-59 ESAQTVTW
+59 
-67 RSSKDSIVTVSDDG
+67 
-81 TVKAVAQGTAII
+81 
-93 FATST
+93 
-98 VDTDK
+98 
-103 YASCE
+103 
-108 VTVTPKNIAVTGIS
+108 
-122 IANKKAV
+122 
-129 MVVNDTFAFT
+129 
-139 ATVQPDNATDKTVTW
+139 
-154 ESTNPSVATVSA
+154 SVALKS
-166 DGTVTAK
+166 DETAPVV
-173 TAGTTNIVAKAGTG
+173 G
-187 SNVQSDSATV
+187 
-197 QVLNNTIYAVTINRQ
+197 
-212 ALESVYFGTTRDQI
+212 FGTT
-226 IEELATLNWSVK
+226 EAEV
-238 YGDATNNVDG
+238 
-248 KAKLPASAWSSQ
+248 KAKLAALKFTYTYSDNSTDEQTIANWSCSAGY
-260 DFKERT
+260 KAT
-266 AGNYTFNGSFGENK
+266 VPGNYTFTG
-280 DVTVTVTVM
+280 DV
-289 QGEVSSVPTLS
+289 GLS
-300 YTVYKGVLK
+300 NSNP
-309 DTVIVKT
+309 TVIVTVEAVKSVDLAAPSSVENDPALTSVSAVDKLPKNFTATFDGADAKT
-316 LPSEVIVTLSNNEK
+316 LKVTDYYTWSLTDPASYGSGVLVPKKYTYTATPKSEYSSFGLTAKTVVLTVTSKTVSNITAKLFYDED
-330 EKFTIGTNGDF
+330 GMLDDVS
-341 HWECANYNA
+341 ANVGKVNLRSLILAQLPAKDASNNA
-350 LTPAD
+350 LTYDTVAFTNYSMSVGSMD
-355 YTFTAVAN
+355 GETWRVNSWRYSDKDKETGSVQYSVTSGSGLVYTGTVNLTAVRF
-363 TNDAAK
+363 T
-369 AHFANVSMNG
+369 G
-379 KTITAKVSVT
+379 YIGAKVT
-389 TSYPLPISETMYYG
+389 NTSGTDSFFKDNVVNAIEGYLSDLGLSSSYYIVFDDIGSDGGTLYLTSAKNDVAEEDEVYSRSDLRDMYYESNYDG
-403 RNTSSSIDLEETI
+403 EKFELDYSVYDDKDANKYDRIFSGSVVIENPQILNVKVSITKDDVYNFSSQELQDALSELDSDWTLDRIELNSISVNGGKLCYDYDDSKTLSKNTSASRGTYYVEPSKSSQKSIDLITYVPKEKSTS
-416 RSAVKEAIKTR
+416 RSYTAEFGFEAHYTYTDKRGKER
-427 LNSTTT
+427 
-433 SVTFKEISVLSCA
+433 
-446 NQTYGKL
+446 
-453 GTGTSRYIYTV
+453 TGTV
-464 NSDKLDKSSMKETF
+464 
-478 TYSALDTDGVTY
+478 DG
-490 SGTLELTITSNV
+490 
-502 YNVSDATSTSDPIVY
+502 
-517 FSGSSGIASK
+517 
-527 ISEAFKA
+527 
-534 RYGSTPTYI
+534 
-543 DFGNI
+543 
-548 GRNDDKL
+548 
-555 GELRD
+555 
-560 GNGDSVE
+560 
-567 DGTYTF
+567 
-573 VSKDEDYDSVANIY
+573 
-587 FVPTG
+587 
-592 VKGTF
+592 
-597 EIEYTAYSGSGSSKK
+597 
-612 TMTGTITIDCR
+612 
-623 EMLVIW
+623 MLVI
-629 LNDLAAGET
+629 T
-638 QSLSSAAIQEQVT
+638 VQE
-651 AILDTTGRNA
+651 
-661 KTYTLDTIKLYA
+661 
-673 PKYGTLYDGNNKKIP
+673 P
-688 SSTKALDAEY
+688 
-698 VDDYTYEAP
+698 
-707 SKVTSGTLVTLK
+707 
-719 FSVKCKPDS
+719 
-728 GKTQKDAE
+728 
-736 GVMLFNLIKKADITI
+736 ADITI

-766 TDYCADHVRSTHKN
+766 EDYCADHVRSTHKN
-780 YDICYVEFTGAPN
+780 YELCYVEFTGAPN

-861 GETIKSSTKFV
+861 GTTIKSSTSFT

-905 FYYDLINSNVASVQ
+905 FYYDLINSNVASVR

-952 YLAGRRMLSNVVF
+952 YLAGRKMLSNVVF

-984 GKSANAQYIFTI
+984 DKSANAQYIFTI

-1114 GMDVNSTLYLSA
+1114 GMDVSSTLYLSA